1 MLRYNIKVTEDDIS
15 REKMSWD
22 EKFLSQDLSYVSGV
36 TSTSYHLEKYG
47 MIPASNSMVSSD
59 ATLRVVSENVH
70 RNGYCIIRDK
80 EYDVKKVKVNGK
92 DVNYIEVNGTFY
104 YEVDG
109 KYVIDNMLKKDG
121 DSVISGE
128 VIVDS
133 KTNSGNTVDNESKD
147 TANSGNT
154 VDNESKDTVN
164 SGNTVNIDTI
174 VWIEDGKV
182 TIDGKTYWYDEN
194 EEKITL
200 DGVYFIDNYESVTK
214 CKKDGIKFFNFNPPI
229 EVTKFKLTK
238 AFDEIGYDYSKVS
251 YCSYL
256 YFINFNGECHNIA
269 FTKNKEDGSFTFF
282 CDYNG
287 KELPLFFKVSDSY
300 IELNSANLA
309 SNGIE
314 GVYDYESLKSITSYV
329 KVSCKDGD
337 VYVEVEHDVISA
349 NDGDRVLVQLSDSY
363 TSFGI
368 GDVITFHNDDS
379 TEELKVYGDGNEFD
393 KKNEFVVYNGNKIGL
408 VKNLCDT
415 VTIGGHEYPIH
426 YVNGMYEGK
435 EKDCVIDVDGS
446 NVTMKLVSNKK
457 VKPYGYVIVEG
468 HEVATNDDS
477 YNINE
482 YNINNYDGV
491 TINGKSYKRYKS
503 ESENVNVIPTD
514 LPSKYMLEVDDV
526 VGSSI
531 LVCKAFLPTEGL
543 PKNEY
548 ITIGKE
554 TLQRVVGASSALRLT
569 SVNKIFGVR
578 EITPLLP
585 FSKKSYDYKDITSSK
600 YYYDLFD
607 SLSLYCS
614 MGYVSVKFPMTMH
627 VGDDAMQDD
636 IVENDFFEHEKSL
649 AINPIIDME
658 KDVYSPKYIDNNGK
672 YKGSETVFLPISEI
686 RVNLHFRTRDLDT
699 WKVNEGFNLVNPSG
713 NTDGWFVTDY
723 YPYSGNTKMKDKN
736 GNNIDLMEV
745 SDLVGLLNFTN
756 DDIYYQKSKVSK
768 TFLRFSYYDSI
779 DPNRQM
785 LLATSTVFMDE
796 HTLFKKF
803 IDNSR
808 KNVNTYSLVSAEKNT
823 RDLNKISVMSE
834 LKDGNSAVIEE
845 SKRLSSRFVITN
857 KYDTDTSSEGFYI
870 YMFKEYSENLHPRE
884 IFMKVEFNHAG
895 IGTTIPFIKPMRWW
909 NKGGSSK
916 IWFPKE
922 ELSLSKDRDEM
933 KKGVELEKKNAQD
946 YIPLY
951 AVYDFKN
958 KEYVYV
964 FDKRYVTVNDGVA
977 SINLF
982 ELKLRDESNDSTFL
996 NDIKSYGIDSIF

>member
-70 RNGYCIIRDK
+70 RNGYCLILSK
-80 EYDVKKVKVNGK
+80 EYDVKKVKVGEK

-104 YEVDG
+104 YEVKG
-109 KYVIDNMLKKDG
+109 KYVIDNMLKQDDDKK
-121 DSVISGE
+121 SVISGE
-128 VIVDS
+128 VIVPSGSQDS
-133 KTNSGNTVDNESKD
+133 
-147 TANSGNT
+147 
-154 VDNESKDTVN
+154 
-164 SGNTVNIDTI
+164 VNIDTI

-182 TIDGKTYWYDEN
+182 TIDGITYWYDEN
-194 EEKITL
+194 ERKITL

-214 CKKDGIKFFNFNPPI
+214 CKDIKFFNFKSTI

-269 FTKNKEDGSFTFF
+269 FTKDKDDGSFTFF

-287 KELPLFFKVSDSY
+287 KELPLFFKVSDDY

-329 KVSCKDGD
+329 KVSYKDGD

-379 TEELKVYGDGNEFD
+379 TDELKVYGNE
-393 KKNEFVVYNGNKIGL
+393 NEFVVYNGNKIGL

-415 VTIGGHEYPIH
+415 VTIENYEYPIH
-426 YVNGMYEGK
+426 YVNGRNEG
-435 EKDCVIDVDGS
+435 KDCVIDVDGS
-446 NVTMKLVSNKK
+446 NVLMQLVSKDGIMS
-457 VKPYGYVIVEG
+457 VKPYGYVIAKG
-468 HEVATNDDS
+468 HNVATNDVF

-482 YNINNYDGV
+482 YDGV
-491 TINGKSYKRYKS
+491 TINGKSYKRYKND
-503 ESENVNVIPTD
+503 SENIIPTD

-543 PKNEY
+543 TKNEY
-548 ITIGKE
+548 IAIGKE
-554 TLQRVVGASSALRLT
+554 TLQMVVGASSALRLT

-585 FSKKSYDYKDITSSK
+585 FSKKSSDYEDITSSK

-627 VGDDAMQDD
+627 VGDDAMQDN

-658 KDVYSPKYIDNNGK
+658 KDVYSPKYIDKNGK
-672 YKGSETVFLPISEI
+672 YDGSDTVFLPISEI

-699 WKVNEGFNLVNPSG
+699 WKVNEGFNLVDSSG
-713 NTDGWFVTDY
+713 KTDGWFVTDY

-834 LKDGNSAVIEE
+834 LKDGNSVVIEE
-845 SKRLSSRFVITN
+845 SNRLSSRFVITN

-895 IGTTIPFIKPMRWW
+895 IGTTIPFIKPMSWT
-909 NKGGSSK
+909 NGGSSK
-916 IWFPKE
+916 TCFPNE
-922 ELSLSKDRDEM
+922 ELSVGSAEM
-933 KKGVELEKKNAQD
+933 MKGVELEKKNAQD

-982 ELKLRDESNDSTFL
+982 ELKLRDESNDSTSL

>member
-1 MLRYNIKVTEDDIS
+1 MLRYNIKVTGDDIS

-22 EKFLSQDLSYVSGV
+22 ETFLSQDLSYVSGV
-36 TSTSYHLEKYG
+36 TSTSSHLEESG
-47 MIPASNSMVSSD
+47 MVPASNSMVSSD

-70 RNGYCIIRDK
+70 RNGYCLIKDK
-80 EYDVKKVKVNGK
+80 EYDVKKVKVGEK

-104 YEVDG
+104 YEVKG
-109 KYVIDNMLKKDG
+109 KYVIDNMLKQDG

-128 VIVDS
+128 VIVPSGSQDS
-133 KTNSGNTVDNESKD
+133 
-147 TANSGNT
+147 
-154 VDNESKDTVN
+154 
-164 SGNTVNIDTI
+164 VNIDTI

-182 TIDGKTYWYDEN
+182 TIDGITYWYDEN
-194 EEKITL
+194 EGKITL
-200 DGVYFIDNYESVTK
+200 DGVYFIDDYKSVTK
-214 CKKDGIKFFNFNPPI
+214 CSGIKFFFMPPI

-269 FTKNKEDGSFTFF
+269 FTKDKDDGSFTFF

-287 KELPLFFKVSDSY
+287 KELPLFFKVSDDY

-329 KVSCKDGD
+329 KVSCEDGD

-379 TEELKVYGDGNEFD
+379 TEELKVYGDE
-393 KKNEFVVYNGNKIGL
+393 NEFVLYNGNKIGL

-426 YVNGMYEGK
+426 YVNGRNEG
-435 EKDCVIDVDGS
+435 KDCVIDVNGS
-446 NVTMKLVSNKK
+446 NVTMKLVSDKK

-468 HEVATNDDS
+468 HNVATNDVL

-482 YNINNYDGV
+482 YDGV
-491 TINGKSYKRYKS
+491 TINGKSYKRYKND
-503 ESENVNVIPTD
+503 SENVNVIPTD

-548 ITIGKE
+548 IAIGKE

-585 FSKKSYDYKDITSSK
+585 FSKKSSAYEDITSSK
-600 YYYDLFD
+600 YYYDLFG

-627 VGDDAMQDD
+627 VGDDTIQDN

-658 KDVYSPKYIDNNGK
+658 KDVYSPKYIANDGK
-672 YKGSETVFLPISEI
+672 YDGSDTVFLPISEI

-699 WKVNEGFNLVNPSG
+699 WKVNEGFNLVDSSG

-723 YPYSGNTKMKDKN
+723 YPYKTMDKKK
-736 GNNIDLMEV
+736 LMDE

-756 DDIYYQKSKVSK
+756 DDIYYQKSKVGK

-779 DPNRQM
+779 DPNSQM

-796 HTLFKKF
+796 HALFKKF

-808 KNVNTYSLVSAEKNT
+808 KNVNTYSLVSYDNDKT
-823 RDLNKISVMSE
+823 KDLNKISVMSE
-834 LKDGNSAVIEE
+834 FKNGGSVVIDE

-895 IGTTIPFIKPMRWW
+895 IGTTLPFIKPMSWTED
-909 NKGGSSK
+909 NSSK
-916 IWFPKE
+916 TWFPNK
-922 ELSLSKDRDEM
+922 ELSVGSAEM
-933 KKGVELEKKNAQD
+933 MKGVELEKKNAQD

-982 ELKLRDESNDSTFL
+982 ELKLRDESNDSTSL

>member
-70 RNGYCIIRDK
+70 RNGYCLILGK
-80 EYDVKKVKVNGK
+80 EYDVKKVKVGEK

-104 YEVDG
+104 YEVKG
-109 KYVIDNMLKKDG
+109 KYVIDNMLKQDG

-128 VIVDS
+128 VIVPSGSQDS
-133 KTNSGNTVDNESKD
+133 
-147 TANSGNT
+147 
-154 VDNESKDTVN
+154 
-164 SGNTVNIDTI
+164 VNIDTI

-182 TIDGKTYWYDEN
+182 TIDGITYWYDKN
-194 EEKITL
+194 EGKITL
-200 DGVYFIDNYESVTK
+200 DGVYFIDDYKSVTK
-214 CKKDGIKFFNFNPPI
+214 CKDIKFFNFKSTI

-238 AFDEIGYDYSKVS
+238 DFDEIGYDYSKVS

-269 FTKNKEDGSFTFF
+269 FTKDKDDGSFTFF

-287 KELPLFFKVSDSY
+287 KELPLFFKVSDDY

-314 GVYDYESLKSITSYV
+314 WVYDYESLKSITSYV
-329 KVSCKDGD
+329 KVSCEDGD

-379 TEELKVYGDGNEFD
+379 TEELKVYGDE
-393 KKNEFVVYNGNKIGL
+393 NEFVVYNGNKIGL

-415 VTIGGHEYPIH
+415 VTIENYEYPIH
-426 YVNGMYEGK
+426 YVNGRNEG
-435 EKDCVIDVDGS
+435 KDCVIDVDGS
-446 NVTMKLVSNKK
+446 NVLMQLVSKDGK
-457 VKPYGYVIVEG
+457 MSVKPYGYVIAKG
-468 HEVATNDDS
+468 HNVATNDVF

-482 YNINNYDGV
+482 YDGV
-491 TINGKSYKRYKS
+491 TINGKSYKRYKND
-503 ESENVNVIPTD
+503 SENIIPTD

-543 PKNEY
+543 TKNEY
-548 ITIGKE
+548 IAIGKE
-554 TLQRVVGASSALRLT
+554 TLQMVVGASSALRLT
-569 SVNKIFGVR
+569 SINKIFGVM

-585 FSKKSYDYKDITSSK
+585 FSKKSSDYEDITSSK

-627 VGDDAMQDD
+627 VGDDTIQDN
-636 IVENDFFEHEKSL
+636 IVENDFFEHEKRL

-658 KDVYSPKYIDNNGK
+658 KDVYSPKYIDKNGK
-672 YKGSETVFLPISEI
+672 YNGSDTVFLPISEI

-699 WKVNEGFNLVNPSG
+699 WKVNEGFNLVDSNG
-713 NTDGWFVTDY
+713 KTDGWFVTDY

-756 DDIYYQKSKVSK
+756 DDIYYQKSKVGK

-834 LKDGNSAVIEE
+834 LKDGNSVVIEE
-845 SKRLSSRFVITN
+845 SNRLSSRFVITN

-895 IGTTIPFIKPMRWW
+895 IGTTIPFIKPMSWS
-909 NKGGSSK
+909 GSSK
-916 IWFPKE
+916 TWFPDK
-922 ELSLSKDRDEM
+922 ELSLSDKEEM
-933 KKGVELEKKNAQD
+933 KQGVELEKKNAQD

>member
-70 RNGYCIIRDK
+70 RNGYCLIKDK
-80 EYDVKKVKVNGK
+80 EYDVKKVKVGEK
-92 DVNYIEVNGTFY
+92 DVNYIEANGTFY
-104 YEVDG
+104 YEVKG
-109 KYVIDNMLKKDG
+109 KYVIDNMLKQDG

-128 VIVDS
+128 VIVPSGSQDS
-133 KTNSGNTVDNESKD
+133 
-147 TANSGNT
+147 
-154 VDNESKDTVN
+154 
-164 SGNTVNIDTI
+164 VNIDTI

-182 TIDGKTYWYDEN
+182 TIDGITYWYDKN
-194 EEKITL
+194 EGKITL

-214 CKKDGIKFFNFNPPI
+214 CKDIKFFNFKSTI

-269 FTKNKEDGSFTFF
+269 FTKDKDDGSFTFF

-329 KVSCKDGD
+329 KVSCEDGD

-379 TEELKVYGDGNEFD
+379 TEELKVYGDE
-393 KKNEFVVYNGNKIGL
+393 NEFVVYNGNKIAL

-426 YVNGMYEGK
+426 YVNGRNEG
-435 EKDCVIDVDGS
+435 KDCVIDVNGS
-446 NVTMKLVSNKK
+446 NVTMKLVSDKK

-468 HEVATNDDS
+468 HNVATNDVL

-482 YNINNYDGV
+482 YDGV
-491 TINGKSYKRYKS
+491 TINGKSYKRYKND
-503 ESENVNVIPTD
+503 SENVNVIPTD

-585 FSKKSYDYKDITSSK
+585 FSKKSSDYEDITSSK
-600 YYYDLFD
+600 YYYDLFG

-658 KDVYSPKYIDNNGK
+658 KDVYSPKYIDKNGK
-672 YKGSETVFLPISEI
+672 YDGSDTVFLPISEI

-699 WKVNEGFNLVNPSG
+699 WKVNEGFNLVDSSG

-723 YPYSGNTKMKDKN
+723 YPYKGNTKMKDKN

-756 DDIYYQKSKVSK
+756 DDIYYQKSKVGK

-808 KNVNTYSLVSAEKNT
+808 KNVNTYSLVSAEKKT
-823 RDLNKISVMSE
+823 IDLNKISVMSE

-895 IGTTIPFIKPMRWW
+895 IGTTIPFIKPMSWT
-909 NKGGSSK
+909 KGGSSK
-916 IWFPKE
+916 ACFPDK
-922 ELSLSKDRDEM
+922 ELSLLNDNDRKEM
-933 KKGVELEKKNAQD
+933 MKGIELEKKNAQD

-982 ELKLRDESNDSTFL
+982 ELKLRDESNDSTSL

>member
-59 ATLRVVSENVH
+59 ATLSVASENVH
-70 RNGYCIIRDK
+70 RNGYCLILGK
-80 EYDVKKVKVNGK
+80 EYDVKKVKVGEK

-104 YEVDG
+104 YEVKG
-109 KYVIDNMLKKDG
+109 KYVIDEMLKQDG
-121 DSVISGE
+121 ESVISGE

-133 KTNSGNTVDNESKD
+133 KNQDS
-147 TANSGNT
+147 
-154 VDNESKDTVN
+154 
-164 SGNTVNIDTI
+164 VNIDTI

-194 EEKITL
+194 VGKITL
-200 DGVYFIDNYESVTK
+200 DGVYFIDDYKSVTK
-214 CKKDGIKFFNFNPPI
+214 CKDIKFFNFKSTI

-269 FTKNKEDGSFTFF
+269 FTKDKDDGSFTFF

-314 GVYDYESLKSITSYV
+314 LVYDYESLKSITSYV
-329 KVSCKDGD
+329 KVSCEDGD

-379 TEELKVYGDGNEFD
+379 TEELKVYGDE
-393 KKNEFVVYNGNKIGL
+393 NEFVVYNGNKIAL

-426 YVNGMYEGK
+426 YVNGRNEG
-435 EKDCVIDVDGS
+435 KDCVIDVDGS
-446 NVTMKLVSNKK
+446 NVTMKLVSDKK

-468 HEVATNDDS
+468 HNVATNDVL

-482 YNINNYDGV
+482 YDGV
-491 TINGKSYKRYKS
+491 TINGKSYKRYKN

-548 ITIGKE
+548 ISISKE

-585 FSKKSYDYKDITSSK
+585 FSKKSSDYEDITSSK
-600 YYYDLFD
+600 YYYDLFG

-658 KDVYSPKYIDNNGK
+658 KDVYSPKYIDKNGK
-672 YKGSETVFLPISEI
+672 YDGSDTVFLPISEI

-699 WKVNEGFNLVNPSG
+699 WKVNEGFNLVDSSG

-723 YPYSGNTKMKDKN
+723 YPYKGNTKMKDKN

-756 DDIYYQKSKVSK
+756 DDIYYQKSKVGK

-895 IGTTIPFIKPMRWW
+895 IGTTLPFIKPMSWTED
-909 NKGGSSK
+909 NSSK
-916 IWFPKE
+916 TWFPNK
-922 ELSLSKDRDEM
+922 ELSLLNDNDRKEM
-933 KKGVELEKKNAQD
+933 MKGVELEKKNAQD

-982 ELKLRDESNDSTFL
+982 ELKLRDESNDSTSL

>member
-1 MLRYNIKVTEDDIS
+1 MLRYNIKVTGDDIS

-70 RNGYCIIRDK
+70 RNGYCLILGK
-80 EYDVKKVKVNGK
+80 EYDVKKVKVGEK

-104 YEVDG
+104 YEVKG
-109 KYVIDNMLKKDG
+109 KYVIDEMLKQDG
-121 DSVISGE
+121 ESVISGE
-128 VIVDS
+128 VIVPSGSQDS
-133 KTNSGNTVDNESKD
+133 
-147 TANSGNT
+147 
-154 VDNESKDTVN
+154 
-164 SGNTVNIDTI
+164 VNIDTI

-214 CKKDGIKFFNFNPPI
+214 CKDIKFFNFKSTI

-269 FTKNKEDGSFTFF
+269 FTKDKDDGSFTFF

-287 KELPLFFKVSDSY
+287 KELPLFFKVSDDY

-314 GVYDYESLKSITSYV
+314 WVYDYESLKSITSYV
-329 KVSCKDGD
+329 KVSCEDGD

-379 TEELKVYGDGNEFD
+379 TEELKVYGDE
-393 KKNEFVVYNGNKIGL
+393 NEFVLYNGNKIAL

-426 YVNGMYEGK
+426 YVNGRNEG
-435 EKDCVIDVDGS
+435 KDCVIDVNGS
-446 NVTMKLVSNKK
+446 NVTMKLVSDKK

-468 HEVATNDDS
+468 HNVATNDVLYS
-477 YNINE
+477 INE
-482 YNINNYDGV
+482 YDGV
-491 TINGKSYKRYKS
+491 TVNGKSYKRYENDS
-503 ESENVNVIPTD
+503 ENVIPTD

-543 PKNEY
+543 TKNEY
-548 ITIGKE
+548 IAIGKE

-585 FSKKSYDYKDITSSK
+585 FSKKSSDYEDITSSK
-600 YYYDLFD
+600 YYYDLFG

-636 IVENDFFEHEKSL
+636 IVENDFFEHEKRL

-658 KDVYSPKYIDNNGK
+658 KDVYSPKYIANDGK
-672 YKGSETVFLPISEI
+672 YDGSDTVFLPISEI

-699 WKVNEGFNLVNPSG
+699 WKVNEGFNLVDSSG

-723 YPYSGNTKMKDKN
+723 YPYKTMDKKK
-736 GNNIDLMEV
+736 LMDE

-756 DDIYYQKSKVSK
+756 DDIYYQKSKVGK

-808 KNVNTYSLVSAEKNT
+808 KNVNTYSLVSAEKKT
-823 RDLNKISVMSE
+823 IDLNKISVMSE

-895 IGTTIPFIKPMRWW
+895 IGTTLPFIKPMSWMED
-909 NKGGSSK
+909 NSSK
-916 IWFPKE
+916 TWFPNK
-922 ELSLSKDRDEM
+922 ELSVGSAEM
-933 KKGVELEKKNAQD
+933 MKGVELEKKNAQD

-982 ELKLRDESNDSTFL
+982 ELKLRDESNDSTSL

>member
-70 RNGYCIIRDK
+70 RNGYCIIKDK

-92 DVNYIEVNGTFY
+92 DVSYIEVNGTFY
-104 YEVDG
+104 YEVKG
-109 KYVIDNMLKKDG
+109 KYVIDNMLKQDG
-121 DSVISGE
+121 ESVISGE
-128 VIVDS
+128 VIVPSENQDS
-133 KTNSGNTVDNESKD
+133 
-147 TANSGNT
+147 
-154 VDNESKDTVN
+154 
-164 SGNTVNIDTI
+164 VNIDTI
-174 VWIEDGKV
+174 VWIEDEKV
-182 TIDGKTYWYDEN
+182 TIDGITYWYDEN
-194 EEKITL
+194 EGKITL

-214 CKKDGIKFFNFNPPI
+214 CKDIKFFNFKSTI

-269 FTKNKEDGSFTFF
+269 FTKDKDDGSFTFF

-287 KELPLFFKVSDSY
+287 KELPLFFKVSDDY

-314 GVYDYESLKSITSYV
+314 WVYDYESLKSITSYV
-329 KVSCKDGD
+329 KVSCEDGD

-379 TEELKVYGDGNEFD
+379 TEELKVYGDE
-393 KKNEFVVYNGNKIGL
+393 NEFVVYNGNKIGL

-415 VTIGGHEYPIH
+415 VTIENYEYPIH
-426 YVNGMYEGK
+426 YVNGRNEG
-435 EKDCVIDVDGS
+435 KDCVIDVDGS
-446 NVTMKLVSNKK
+446 NVLMQLVSKDGK
-457 VKPYGYVIVEG
+457 MSVKPYGYVIAKG
-468 HEVATNDDS
+468 HNVATNDVF

-482 YNINNYDGV
+482 YDGV
-491 TINGKSYKRYKS
+491 TINGKSYKRYKND
-503 ESENVNVIPTD
+503 SENIIPTD

-543 PKNEY
+543 TKNEY
-548 ITIGKE
+548 IAIGKE
-554 TLQRVVGASSALRLT
+554 TLQRVVGASSTLRLT

-585 FSKKSYDYKDITSSK
+585 FSKKSSAYEDITSSK

-658 KDVYSPKYIDNNGK
+658 KDVYSPKYIDKNGK
-672 YKGSETVFLPISEI
+672 YDGSDTVFLPISEI

-699 WKVNEGFNLVNPSG
+699 WKVNEGFNLVDSSG
-713 NTDGWFVTDY
+713 KTDGWFVTDY
-723 YPYSGNTKMKDKN
+723 YPYKGNTKMKDKN

-756 DDIYYQKSKVSK
+756 DDIYYQKSKVGK

-808 KNVNTYSLVSAEKNT
+808 KNVNTYSLVSAEEKT

-834 LKDGNSAVIEE
+834 LKDGNSTVIEE

-895 IGTTIPFIKPMRWW
+895 IGTTLPFIKPMSWTED
-909 NKGGSSK
+909 NSSK
-916 IWFPKE
+916 TWFPNK
-922 ELSLSKDRDEM
+922 ELSVGSTEM
-933 KKGVELEKKNAQD
+933 KNGVELEKKNAQD

-982 ELKLRDESNDSTFL
+982 ELKLRDESNDSTSL

>member
-70 RNGYCIIRDK
+70 RNGYCLILGK
-80 EYDVKKVKVNGK
+80 EYDVKKVKVGEK

-104 YEVDG
+104 YEVKG
-109 KYVIDNMLKKDG
+109 KYVIDNMLKQDDDKK
-121 DSVISGE
+121 SVISGE
-128 VIVDS
+128 VIVH
-133 KTNSGNTVDNESKD
+133 SGSKD
-147 TANSGNT
+147 S
-154 VDNESKDTVN
+154 
-164 SGNTVNIDTI
+164 VNIDTI

-182 TIDGKTYWYDEN
+182 TIDGITYWYDEN

-214 CKKDGIKFFNFNPPI
+214 CKDIKFFNFKSTI

-256 YFINFNGECHNIA
+256 YFINFNGECHNIT

-314 GVYDYESLKSITSYV
+314 WVYDYDSLKSITSYV
-329 KVSCKDGD
+329 KVSCENGD

-379 TEELKVYGDGNEFD
+379 TEELKVYGDE
-393 KKNEFVVYNGNKIGL
+393 NEFVVYNGNKIGL

-415 VTIGGHEYPIH
+415 VTIENYEYPIH
-426 YVNGMYEGK
+426 YVNGRNEG
-435 EKDCVIDVDGS
+435 KDCVIDVDGS
-446 NVTMKLVSNKK
+446 NVLMQLVSKDGK
-457 VKPYGYVIVEG
+457 MSVKPYGYVIAKG
-468 HEVATNDDS
+468 HNVATNDVF

-482 YNINNYDGV
+482 YDGV
-491 TINGKSYKRYKS
+491 TINGKSYKRYKND
-503 ESENVNVIPTD
+503 SENIIPTD

-543 PKNEY
+543 TKNEY
-548 ITIGKE
+548 IAIGKE
-554 TLQRVVGASSALRLT
+554 TLQMVVGASSALRLT

-585 FSKKSYDYKDITSSK
+585 FSKKSSDYEDITSSK

-627 VGDDAMQDD
+627 VGDDAMQDN
-636 IVENDFFEHEKSL
+636 IVENDFFEHEKRL

-658 KDVYSPKYIDNNGK
+658 KDVYSPKYIDKNGK
-672 YKGSETVFLPISEI
+672 YDGSDTVFLPISEI

-699 WKVNEGFNLVNPSG
+699 WKVNEGFNLVDSSG
-713 NTDGWFVTDY
+713 KTDGWFVTDY

-834 LKDGNSAVIEE
+834 LKDGNSVVIEE
-845 SKRLSSRFVITN
+845 SNRLSSRFVITN

-895 IGTTIPFIKPMRWW
+895 IGTTIPFIKPMSWT
-909 NKGGSSK
+909 NGGSSK

-922 ELSLSKDRDEM
+922 GLSLSKDKEEM
-933 KKGVELEKKNAQD
+933 KNGIELEKKNAQD

-982 ELKLRDESNDSTFL
+982 ELKLRDESNDSTSL

>member
-70 RNGYCIIRDK
+70 RNGYCLILGK

-92 DVNYIEVNGTFY
+92 DVSYIEVNGTFY
-104 YEVDG
+104 YEVEG
-109 KYVIDNMLKKDG
+109 KYVIDEMLKQDG

-128 VIVDS
+128 VIVPSGSQDS
-133 KTNSGNTVDNESKD
+133 
-147 TANSGNT
+147 
-154 VDNESKDTVN
+154 
-164 SGNTVNIDTI
+164 VNIDTI

-182 TIDGKTYWYDEN
+182 TIDGITYWYDEN
-194 EEKITL
+194 VGKITL
-200 DGVYFIDNYESVTK
+200 DGVYFIDKYESVTK
-214 CKKDGIKFFNFNPPI
+214 CSGIKFFFMPPI

-269 FTKNKEDGSFTFF
+269 FTKDKDDGSFTFF

-287 KELPLFFKVSDSY
+287 KELPLFFKVSDDY

-329 KVSCKDGD
+329 KVSCEDGD

-379 TEELKVYGDGNEFD
+379 TEELKVYGDE
-393 KKNEFVVYNGNKIGL
+393 NEFVVYNGNKIAL

-426 YVNGMYEGK
+426 YVNGRNEG
-435 EKDCVIDVDGS
+435 KDCVIDVDGS
-446 NVTMKLVSNKK
+446 NVIMKLVSDKK

-468 HEVATNDDS
+468 HNVATNDVL
-477 YNINE
+477 

-503 ESENVNVIPTD
+503 DSENVNVIPTD

-548 ITIGKE
+548 ISISKE

-585 FSKKSYDYKDITSSK
+585 FSKKSSAYEDITSSK

-658 KDVYSPKYIDNNGK
+658 KDVYSPKYIDKNGK
-672 YKGSETVFLPISEI
+672 YDGSDTVFLPISEI

-699 WKVNEGFNLVNPSG
+699 WKVNEGFNLVDSSG
-713 NTDGWFVTDY
+713 KTDGWFVTDY
-723 YPYSGNTKMKDKN
+723 YPYKGNTKMKDKN

-756 DDIYYQKSKVSK
+756 DDIYYQKSKVGK

-808 KNVNTYSLVSAEKNT
+808 KNVNTYSLVSAEKKT
-823 RDLNKISVMSE
+823 IDLNKISVMSE

-895 IGTTIPFIKPMRWW
+895 IGTTIPFIKPMSWTED
-909 NKGGSSK
+909 NSSK
-916 IWFPKE
+916 TWFPNK
-922 ELSLSKDRDEM
+922 ELSVGSTEM
-933 KKGVELEKKNAQD
+933 MKGVELEKKNAQD

-982 ELKLRDESNDSTFL
+982 ELKLRDESNDSTSL

>member
-70 RNGYCIIRDK
+70 RNGYCLILGK
-80 EYDVKKVKVNGK
+80 EYDVKKVKVGEK

-104 YEVDG
+104 YEVKG
-109 KYVIDNMLKKDG
+109 KYVIDNMLKQDDDKK
-121 DSVISGE
+121 SVISGE
-128 VIVDS
+128 VIVH
-133 KTNSGNTVDNESKD
+133 SGSKD
-147 TANSGNT
+147 S
-154 VDNESKDTVN
+154 
-164 SGNTVNIDTI
+164 VNIDTI

-182 TIDGKTYWYDEN
+182 TIDGITYWYDEN

-214 CKKDGIKFFNFNPPI
+214 CKDIKFFNFKSTI

-269 FTKNKEDGSFTFF
+269 FTKDKDDGSFTFF

-287 KELPLFFKVSDSY
+287 KELPLFFKVSDDY

-314 GVYDYESLKSITSYV
+314 WVYDYESLKSITPYV
-329 KVSCKDGD
+329 KVSCEDGD

-379 TEELKVYGDGNEFD
+379 TEELKVYGDE
-393 KKNEFVVYNGNKIGL
+393 NEFVVYNGNKIGL

-415 VTIGGHEYPIH
+415 VTIENYEYPIH
-426 YVNGMYEGK
+426 YVNGRNEG
-435 EKDCVIDVDGS
+435 KDCVIDVDGS
-446 NVTMKLVSNKK
+446 NVLMQLVSKDGK
-457 VKPYGYVIVEG
+457 ISVKPYGYVIAKG
-468 HEVATNDDS
+468 HNVATNDVF

-482 YNINNYDGV
+482 YDGV
-491 TINGKSYKRYKS
+491 TINGKSYKRYKND
-503 ESENVNVIPTD
+503 SENIIPTD

-543 PKNEY
+543 TKNEY
-548 ITIGKE
+548 IAIGKE
-554 TLQRVVGASSALRLT
+554 TLQMVVGASSALRLT

-585 FSKKSYDYKDITSSK
+585 FSKKSYDYEDITSSK

-627 VGDDAMQDD
+627 VGDDAIQDN
-636 IVENDFFEHEKSL
+636 IVENDFFEHEKRL

-658 KDVYSPKYIDNNGK
+658 KDVYSPKYIDKNGK
-672 YKGSETVFLPISEI
+672 YNGSDTVFLPISEI

-699 WKVNEGFNLVNPSG
+699 WKVNEGFNLVDSSG
-713 NTDGWFVTDY
+713 KTDGWFVTDY

-834 LKDGNSAVIEE
+834 LKDGNSVVIEE
-845 SKRLSSRFVITN
+845 SNRLSSRFVITN

-895 IGTTIPFIKPMRWW
+895 IGTTIPFIKPMSWA
-909 NKGGSSK
+909 KGGSSN

-922 ELSLSKDRDEM
+922 ELSVGSTEM
-933 KKGVELEKKNAQD
+933 KNGVELEKKNAQD

-982 ELKLRDESNDSTFL
+982 ELKLRDESNDSTSL

>member
-1 MLRYNIKVTEDDIS
+1 
-15 REKMSWD
+15 
-22 EKFLSQDLSYVSGV
+22 
-36 TSTSYHLEKYG
+36 

-70 RNGYCIIRDK
+70 RNGYCLIQGK
-80 EYDVKKVKVNGK
+80 EYDVKKVKVGEK

-104 YEVDG
+104 YEVKG
-109 KYVIDNMLKKDG
+109 KYVIDNMLKQDDDG
-121 DSVISGE
+121 ESVISGE
-128 VIVDS
+128 VIVP
-133 KTNSGNTVDNESKD
+133 SGSQ
-147 TANSGNT
+147 GF
-154 VDNESKDTVN
+154 
-164 SGNTVNIDTI
+164 VNIDTI

-182 TIDGKTYWYDEN
+182 TIDGITYWYDKN
-194 EEKITL
+194 EGKITL
-200 DGVYFIDNYESVTK
+200 DGVYFIDDYQSVTK
-214 CKKDGIKFFNFNPPI
+214 CKDGKDGIEFFNFKSD
-229 EVTKFKLTK
+229 VTKFKLTK

-300 IELNSANLA
+300 IELNNANLA

-314 GVYDYESLKSITSYV
+314 GVYDYDSLKSITSYV
-329 KVSCKDGD
+329 KVSCEDED

-379 TEELKVYGDGNEFD
+379 TEELKVYSDG
-393 KKNEFVVYNGNKIGL
+393 NEFVVYNGNKIGL

-415 VTIGGHEYPIH
+415 VTIENYEYPIH
-426 YVNGMYEGK
+426 YVNGRNEG
-435 EKDCVIDVDGS
+435 KDCVIDVDGS
-446 NVTMKLVSNKK
+446 NVLMQLVSKDGK
-457 VKPYGYVIVEG
+457 MSVKPYGYVIAKG
-468 HEVATNDDS
+468 HNVATKDVF

-482 YNINNYDGV
+482 YDGV
-491 TINGKSYKRYKS
+491 TINGKSYKRYES
-503 ESENVNVIPTD
+503 DSENIIPTD

-543 PKNEY
+543 TKNEY
-548 ITIGKE
+548 IAIGKE

-585 FSKKSYDYKDITSSK
+585 FSKKSSDYEDITSSK

-658 KDVYSPKYIDNNGK
+658 KDVYSPKYIDKNGK
-672 YKGSETVFLPISEI
+672 YDGSDTVFLPISEI

-699 WKVNEGFNLVNPSG
+699 WKVNEGFNLVDSSG
-713 NTDGWFVTDY
+713 KTDGWFVTDY

-736 GNNIDLMEV
+736 GNDIDLMEV

-808 KNVNTYSLVSAEKNT
+808 KNVNTYSLVSAEENT

-895 IGTTIPFIKPMRWW
+895 IGTTIPFIKPMSWA
-909 NKGGSSK
+909 KGGSSN
-916 IWFPKE
+916 IWFPDK
-922 ELSLSKDRDEM
+922 ELSLLNDKEEM
-933 KKGVELEKKNAQD
+933 KNGIELEKKNAQD

-982 ELKLRDESNDSTFL
+982 ELKLRDESNDSTSL

>member
-70 RNGYCIIRDK
+70 RNGYCLILGK
-80 EYDVKKVKVNGK
+80 EYDVKKVKVGEK
-92 DVNYIEVNGTFY
+92 DINYIEVNGTFY
-104 YEVDG
+104 YEVEG
-109 KYVIDNMLKKDG
+109 KYVIDNMLKQDDDKK
-121 DSVISGE
+121 SVISGE
-128 VIVDS
+128 VIVPSGSQDS
-133 KTNSGNTVDNESKD
+133 
-147 TANSGNT
+147 
-154 VDNESKDTVN
+154 
-164 SGNTVNIDTI
+164 VNIDTI

-200 DGVYFIDNYESVTK
+200 DGVYFIDDYKSVTK
-214 CKKDGIKFFNFNPPI
+214 CSGIKFFFMPPI

-314 GVYDYESLKSITSYV
+314 WVYDYESLKSITSYV
-329 KVSCKDGD
+329 KVSCEDGD

-379 TEELKVYGDGNEFD
+379 TEELKVYGDE
-393 KKNEFVVYNGNKIGL
+393 NEFVVYNGNKIGL

-415 VTIGGHEYPIH
+415 VTIENYEYPIH
-426 YVNGMYEGK
+426 YVNGRAVG
-435 EKDCVIDVDGS
+435 KDCVIDVDGS
-446 NVTMKLVSNKK
+446 NVLMQLVSKDGK
-457 VKPYGYVIVEG
+457 MSVKPYGYVIAKG
-468 HEVATNDDS
+468 HNVATNDVF
-477 YNINE
+477 

-491 TINGKSYKRYKS
+491 TINGKSYKRYEN

-548 ITIGKE
+548 ISISKE

-585 FSKKSYDYKDITSSK
+585 FSKKSSAYEDITSSK

-658 KDVYSPKYIDNNGK
+658 KDVYSPKYIDKNGK
-672 YKGSETVFLPISEI
+672 YEGSDTVFLPISEI

-699 WKVNEGFNLVNPSG
+699 WKVNDGFNLVDSSG
-713 NTDGWFVTDY
+713 KTDGWFVTDY

-834 LKDGNSAVIEE
+834 LKDGNSVVIDE

-895 IGTTIPFIKPMRWW
+895 IGTTLPFIKPMSWTED
-909 NKGGSSK
+909 NSSK
-916 IWFPKE
+916 TWFPNK
-922 ELSLSKDRDEM
+922 ELSVGSTEM
-933 KKGVELEKKNAQD
+933 MKGVELEKKNAQD

-982 ELKLRDESNDSTFL
+982 ELKLRDESNDSTSL

>member
-70 RNGYCIIRDK
+70 RNGYCLILGK
-80 EYDVKKVKVNGK
+80 EYDVKKVKVGEK
-92 DVNYIEVNGTFY
+92 DINYIEVNGTFY
-104 YEVDG
+104 YEVEG
-109 KYVIDNMLKKDG
+109 KYVIDEMLKQDG
-121 DSVISGE
+121 ESVISGE
-128 VIVDS
+128 VIVPSGSQDS
-133 KTNSGNTVDNESKD
+133 
-147 TANSGNT
+147 
-154 VDNESKDTVN
+154 
-164 SGNTVNIDTI
+164 VNIDTI

-182 TIDGKTYWYDEN
+182 TIDGITYWYDEN

-214 CKKDGIKFFNFNPPI
+214 CKDIKFFNFKSTI

-269 FTKNKEDGSFTFF
+269 FTKDKDDGSFTFF

-287 KELPLFFKVSDSY
+287 KELPLFFKVSDDY

-314 GVYDYESLKSITSYV
+314 WVYDYESLKSITSYV
-329 KVSCKDGD
+329 KVSCEDGD

-379 TEELKVYGDGNEFD
+379 TEELKVYGDE
-393 KKNEFVVYNGNKIGL
+393 NEFVVYNGNKIGL

-415 VTIGGHEYPIH
+415 VTIENYEYTIH
-426 YVNGMYEGK
+426 YVNGRNEG
-435 EKDCVIDVDGS
+435 KDCVIDVDGS
-446 NVTMKLVSNKK
+446 NVLMQLVSKDGK
-457 VKPYGYVIVEG
+457 MSVKPYGYVIAKG
-468 HEVATNDDS
+468 HNVATNDVF

-482 YNINNYDGV
+482 YDGV
-491 TINGKSYKRYKS
+491 TINGKSYKRYKND
-503 ESENVNVIPTD
+503 SENIIPTD

-543 PKNEY
+543 TKNEY
-548 ITIGKE
+548 IAIGKE
-554 TLQRVVGASSALRLT
+554 TLQRVVGASSTLRLT

-585 FSKKSYDYKDITSSK
+585 FSKKSSAYEDITSSK

-658 KDVYSPKYIDNNGK
+658 KDVYSPKYIDKNGK
-672 YKGSETVFLPISEI
+672 YNGSDTVFLPISEI

-699 WKVNEGFNLVNPSG
+699 WKVNEGFNLVDSSG
-713 NTDGWFVTDY
+713 KTDGWFVTDY
-723 YPYSGNTKMKDKN
+723 YPYKGNTKMKDKN

-756 DDIYYQKSKVSK
+756 DDIYYQKSKVGK

-808 KNVNTYSLVSAEKNT
+808 KNVNTYSLVSAEEKS

-834 LKDGNSAVIEE
+834 LKDGNSTVIEE

-895 IGTTIPFIKPMRWW
+895 IGTTLPFIKPMSWTED
-909 NKGGSSK
+909 NSSK
-916 IWFPKE
+916 TWFPNK
-922 ELSLSKDRDEM
+922 ELSVGSTEM
-933 KKGVELEKKNAQD
+933 MKGVELEKKNAQD

-982 ELKLRDESNDSTFL
+982 ELKLRDESNDSTSL

>member
-70 RNGYCIIRDK
+70 RNGYCLILGK
-80 EYDVKKVKVNGK
+80 EYDVKKVKVGEK

-104 YEVDG
+104 YEVKG
-109 KYVIDNMLKKDG
+109 KYVIDNMLKQDDDKK
-121 DSVISGE
+121 SVISGE
-128 VIVDS
+128 VIVH
-133 KTNSGNTVDNESKD
+133 SGSKD
-147 TANSGNT
+147 S
-154 VDNESKDTVN
+154 
-164 SGNTVNIDTI
+164 VNIDTI

-200 DGVYFIDNYESVTK
+200 DGVYFIDNDNYESVTK
-214 CKKDGIKFFNFNPPI
+214 CSGITFVNFPI
-229 EVTKFKLTK
+229 DVTKFKLTK

-269 FTKNKEDGSFTFF
+269 FTKDKDDGSFTFF

-287 KELPLFFKVSDSY
+287 KELPLFFKVSDDY

-314 GVYDYESLKSITSYV
+314 WVYDYESLKSITSYV
-329 KVSCKDGD
+329 KVSCEDGD

-379 TEELKVYGDGNEFD
+379 TEELKVYGDE
-393 KKNEFVVYNGNKIGL
+393 NEFVVYNGNKIAL

-426 YVNGMYEGK
+426 YVNGMYEGE

-446 NVTMKLVSNKK
+446 NVTMKLVSDKK

-491 TINGKSYKRYKS
+491 TINGKSYKRYKNDS
-503 ESENVNVIPTD
+503 ENVIPTD

-585 FSKKSYDYKDITSSK
+585 FSKKSSDYEDITSSK

-627 VGDDAMQDD
+627 VGDDAMQDN
-636 IVENDFFEHEKSL
+636 IVENDFFEHEKRL

-658 KDVYSPKYIDNNGK
+658 KDVYSPKYIDKNGK
-672 YKGSETVFLPISEI
+672 YDGSDTVFLPISEI

-699 WKVNEGFNLVNPSG
+699 WKVNEGFNLVDSSG

-723 YPYSGNTKMKDKN
+723 YPYKGNTKMKDKN

-808 KNVNTYSLVSAEKNT
+808 KNVNTYSLVSAEEKT

-895 IGTTIPFIKPMRWW
+895 IGTTIPFIKPMSWTED
-909 NKGGSSK
+909 NSSK
-916 IWFPKE
+916 TWFPNK
-922 ELSLSKDRDEM
+922 ELSVGSTEM
-933 KKGVELEKKNAQD
+933 MKGVELEKKNAQD

-982 ELKLRDESNDSTFL
+982 ELKLRDESNDSTSL

>member
-1 MLRYNIKVTEDDIS
+1 MLRYNIKVTGDDIS

-104 YEVDG
+104 YEVKG
-109 KYVIDNMLKKDG
+109 KYVIDNMLKQDDDKK
-121 DSVISGE
+121 SVISGE
-128 VIVDS
+128 VIVPSGSQDS
-133 KTNSGNTVDNESKD
+133 
-147 TANSGNT
+147 
-154 VDNESKDTVN
+154 
-164 SGNTVNIDTI
+164 VNIDTI

-194 EEKITL
+194 VGKITL
-200 DGVYFIDNYESVTK
+200 DGVYFIDDYKSVTK
-214 CKKDGIKFFNFNPPI
+214 CKDIKFFNFKSTI

-269 FTKNKEDGSFTFF
+269 FTKDKDDGSFTFF

-287 KELPLFFKVSDSY
+287 KELPLFFKVSDDY

-329 KVSCKDGD
+329 KVSCEDGD

-379 TEELKVYGDGNEFD
+379 TEELKVYGDEN
-393 KKNEFVVYNGNKIGL
+393 KFVVYNGNKIGL

-415 VTIGGHEYPIH
+415 VTIENYEYPIH
-426 YVNGMYEGK
+426 YVNGRAVG
-435 EKDCVIDVDGS
+435 KDCVIDVDGS
-446 NVTMKLVSNKK
+446 NVLMQLVSKDEK
-457 VKPYGYVIVEG
+457 MSVKPYGYVIAKG
-468 HEVATNDDS
+468 HNVATNDVL

-482 YNINNYDGV
+482 YDGV
-491 TINGKSYKRYKS
+491 TINGKSYKRYKND
-503 ESENVNVIPTD
+503 SENVNVIPTD

-585 FSKKSYDYKDITSSK
+585 FSKKSSAYEDITSSK
-600 YYYDLFD
+600 YYYDLFS

-627 VGDDAMQDD
+627 VGDDAMQDN

-658 KDVYSPKYIDNNGK
+658 KDVYSPKYIDKNGK
-672 YKGSETVFLPISEI
+672 YNGSDTVFLPISEI

-699 WKVNEGFNLVNPSG
+699 WKVNEGFNLVDSSG
-713 NTDGWFVTDY
+713 KTDGWFVTDY
-723 YPYSGNTKMKDKN
+723 YPYKGNTKMKDKN

-756 DDIYYQKSKVSK
+756 DDIYYQKSKVGK

-796 HTLFKKF
+796 HALFKKF

-834 LKDGNSAVIEE
+834 LKDGNSVVIEE
-845 SKRLSSRFVITN
+845 SNRLSSRFVITN

-895 IGTTIPFIKPMRWW
+895 IGTTIPFIKPMSWTED
-909 NKGGSSK
+909 NSSK
-916 IWFPKE
+916 TWFPNK
-922 ELSLSKDRDEM
+922 ELSVGSDEM
-933 KKGVELEKKNAQD
+933 MKGVELEKKNAQD

-982 ELKLRDESNDSTFL
+982 ELKLRDESNDSTSL

>member
-1 MLRYNIKVTEDDIS
+1 MLRYNVKVTEDDIS

-70 RNGYCIIRDK
+70 RNGYCLILGK

-104 YEVDG
+104 YEVKG
-109 KYVIDNMLKKDG
+109 KYVIDEMLKQDG
-121 DSVISGE
+121 ESVISGE
-128 VIVDS
+128 VIVPSESQDS
-133 KTNSGNTVDNESKD
+133 
-147 TANSGNT
+147 
-154 VDNESKDTVN
+154 
-164 SGNTVNIDTI
+164 VNIDTI

-194 EEKITL
+194 EGKITL
-200 DGVYFIDNYESVTK
+200 DGVYFIDDYKSVTK
-214 CKKDGIKFFNFNPPI
+214 CKDIKFFNFKSTI

-256 YFINFNGECHNIA
+256 YFINFNGECYNIA
-269 FTKNKEDGSFTFF
+269 FTKDKDDGSFTFF

-287 KELPLFFKVSDSY
+287 KELPLFFKVSDDY

-329 KVSCKDGD
+329 KVSCEDGD

-368 GDVITFHNDDS
+368 GDVITFHNYDS
-379 TEELKVYGDGNEFD
+379 TEELKVYGDE
-393 KKNEFVVYNGNKIGL
+393 NEFVVYNGNKIAL

-426 YVNGMYEGK
+426 YVNGRNEG
-435 EKDCVIDVDGS
+435 KDCVIDVNGS
-446 NVTMKLVSNKK
+446 NVTMKLVSDEK

-468 HEVATNDDS
+468 HKVATNDVL
-477 YNINE
+477 

-491 TINGKSYKRYKS
+491 TINGKSYKRYKN

-548 ITIGKE
+548 IAIGKE

-585 FSKKSYDYKDITSSK
+585 FSKKSSDYEDITSSK

-627 VGDDAMQDD
+627 VGGDAMQDN

-658 KDVYSPKYIDNNGK
+658 KDVYSPKYIDKNGK
-672 YKGSETVFLPISEI
+672 YDGSDTVFLPISEI

-699 WKVNEGFNLVNPSG
+699 WKVNEGFNLVNTSG

-823 RDLNKISVMSE
+823 SDLNKISVMSE

-895 IGTTIPFIKPMRWW
+895 IGTTIPFIKPMSWA
-909 NKGGSSK
+909 KGGSSN

-922 ELSLSKDRDEM
+922 ELSLFKDKDEM
-933 KKGVELEKKNAQD
+933 KNGIELEKKNAQD

-982 ELKLRDESNDSTFL
+982 ELKLRDESNDSTSL

>member
-70 RNGYCIIRDK
+70 RNGYCLILGK
-80 EYDVKKVKVNGK
+80 EYDVKKVKVGEK

-104 YEVDG
+104 YEVKG
-109 KYVIDNMLKKDG
+109 KYVIDNMLKQDDDKK
-121 DSVISGE
+121 SVISGE
-128 VIVDS
+128 VIVH
-133 KTNSGNTVDNESKD
+133 SGSKD
-147 TANSGNT
+147 S
-154 VDNESKDTVN
+154 
-164 SGNTVNIDTI
+164 VNIDTI

-182 TIDGKTYWYDEN
+182 TIDGITYWYDEN

-214 CKKDGIKFFNFNPPI
+214 CKDIKFFNFKSTI

-269 FTKNKEDGSFTFF
+269 FTKDKDDGSFTFF

-287 KELPLFFKVSDSY
+287 KELPLFFKVSDDY

-314 GVYDYESLKSITSYV
+314 WVYDYESLKSITSYV
-329 KVSCKDGD
+329 KVSCEDGD

-379 TEELKVYGDGNEFD
+379 TEELKVYGDE
-393 KKNEFVVYNGNKIGL
+393 NEFVVYNGNKIGL

-415 VTIGGHEYPIH
+415 VTIENYEYPIH

-446 NVTMKLVSNKK
+446 NVTMKLVSKDGK
-457 VKPYGYVIVEG
+457 MSVKPYGYVIAKG
-468 HEVATNDDS
+468 HNVATNDVF

-482 YNINNYDGV
+482 YDGV
-491 TINGKSYKRYKS
+491 TINGKSYKRYKND
-503 ESENVNVIPTD
+503 SENIIPTD

-543 PKNEY
+543 TKNEY
-548 ITIGKE
+548 IAIGKE
-554 TLQRVVGASSALRLT
+554 TLQMVVGASSALRLT

-585 FSKKSYDYKDITSSK
+585 FSKKSSDYEDITSSK

-627 VGDDAMQDD
+627 VGDDAMQDN
-636 IVENDFFEHEKSL
+636 IVENDFFEHEKRL

-658 KDVYSPKYIDNNGK
+658 KDVYSPKYIDKNGK
-672 YKGSETVFLPISEI
+672 YDGSDTVFLPISEI

-699 WKVNEGFNLVNPSG
+699 WKVNEGFNLVDSSG
-713 NTDGWFVTDY
+713 KTDGWFVTDY
-723 YPYSGNTKMKDKN
+723 YPYKGNTKMKDKN

-756 DDIYYQKSKVSK
+756 DDIYYQKSKVGK

-834 LKDGNSAVIEE
+834 LKDGNSTVIEE

-870 YMFKEYSENLHPRE
+870 YMFKEYSEKLHPRE

-895 IGTTIPFIKPMRWW
+895 IGTTLPFIKPMSWA
-909 NKGGSSK
+909 KGGSSK
-916 IWFPKE
+916 TWFPNK
-922 ELSLSKDRDEM
+922 ELSVGSTEM
-933 KKGVELEKKNAQD
+933 MKGVELEKKNAQD

-982 ELKLRDESNDSTFL
+982 ELKLRDESNDSTSL

>member
-70 RNGYCIIRDK
+70 RNGYCLILGK
-80 EYDVKKVKVNGK
+80 EYDVKKVKVGEK

-104 YEVDG
+104 YEVKG
-109 KYVIDNMLKKDG
+109 KYVIDNMLKQDDDKK
-121 DSVISGE
+121 SVISGE
-128 VIVDS
+128 VIVH
-133 KTNSGNTVDNESKD
+133 SGSKD
-147 TANSGNT
+147 S
-154 VDNESKDTVN
+154 
-164 SGNTVNIDTI
+164 VNIDTI

-182 TIDGKTYWYDEN
+182 TIDGITYWYDEN

-214 CKKDGIKFFNFNPPI
+214 CKDIKFFNFKSTI

-269 FTKNKEDGSFTFF
+269 FTKDKDDGSFTFF

-287 KELPLFFKVSDSY
+287 KELPLFFKVSDDY

-314 GVYDYESLKSITSYV
+314 WVYDYESLKSITPYV
-329 KVSCKDGD
+329 KVSCEDGD

-379 TEELKVYGDGNEFD
+379 TEELKVYGDE
-393 KKNEFVVYNGNKIGL
+393 NEFVVYNGNKIGL

-415 VTIGGHEYPIH
+415 VTIENYEYPIH
-426 YVNGMYEGK
+426 YVNGRNEG
-435 EKDCVIDVDGS
+435 KDCVIDVDGS
-446 NVTMKLVSNKK
+446 NVLMQLVSKDGK
-457 VKPYGYVIVEG
+457 ISVKPYGYVIAKG
-468 HEVATNDDS
+468 HNVATNDVF

-482 YNINNYDGV
+482 YDGV
-491 TINGKSYKRYKS
+491 TINGKSYKRYKND
-503 ESENVNVIPTD
+503 SENIIPTD

-543 PKNEY
+543 TKNEY
-548 ITIGKE
+548 IAIGKE
-554 TLQRVVGASSALRLT
+554 TLQMVVGASSALRLT

-585 FSKKSYDYKDITSSK
+585 FSKKSYDYEDITSSK

-627 VGDDAMQDD
+627 VGDDAIQDN
-636 IVENDFFEHEKSL
+636 IVENDFFEHEKRL

-658 KDVYSPKYIDNNGK
+658 KDVYSPKYIDKNGK
-672 YKGSETVFLPISEI
+672 YNGSDTVFLPISEI

-699 WKVNEGFNLVNPSG
+699 WKVNEGFNLVDSSG
-713 NTDGWFVTDY
+713 KTDGWFVTDY

-823 RDLNKISVMSE
+823 RELNKISVMSE
-834 LKDGNSAVIEE
+834 LKDGNSVVIEE
-845 SKRLSSRFVITN
+845 SNRLSSRFVITN

-895 IGTTIPFIKPMRWW
+895 IGTTIPFIKPMSWA
-909 NKGGSSK
+909 KGGSSN

-922 ELSLSKDRDEM
+922 ELSVGSTEM
-933 KKGVELEKKNAQD
+933 KNGVELEKKNAQD

-982 ELKLRDESNDSTFL
+982 ELKLRDESNDSTSL

>member
-70 RNGYCIIRDK
+70 RNGYCLILGK
-80 EYDVKKVKVNGK
+80 EYDVKKVKVVEK

-104 YEVDG
+104 YEVKG
-109 KYVIDNMLKKDG
+109 KYVIDNMLKQDG

-128 VIVDS
+128 VIVPSGSQDS
-133 KTNSGNTVDNESKD
+133 
-147 TANSGNT
+147 
-154 VDNESKDTVN
+154 
-164 SGNTVNIDTI
+164 VNIDTI

-194 EEKITL
+194 VKKITL
-200 DGVYFIDNYESVTK
+200 DGVYFIDDYKSVTK
-214 CKKDGIKFFNFNPPI
+214 CKDIKFFNFKSTI

-269 FTKNKEDGSFTFF
+269 FTKDKDDGSFTFF

-287 KELPLFFKVSDSY
+287 KELPLFFKVSDDY

-329 KVSCKDGD
+329 KVSCEDGD

-379 TEELKVYGDGNEFD
+379 TEELKVYGDE
-393 KKNEFVVYNGNKIGL
+393 NEFVVYNGNKIAL

-426 YVNGMYEGK
+426 YVNGRNEG
-435 EKDCVIDVDGS
+435 KDCVIDVNGS
-446 NVTMKLVSNKK
+446 NVTMKLVSDKK

-468 HEVATNDDS
+468 HNVATNDVL

-482 YNINNYDGV
+482 YDGV
-491 TINGKSYKRYKS
+491 TINGKSYKRYKND
-503 ESENVNVIPTD
+503 SENVNVIPTD

-554 TLQRVVGASSALRLT
+554 TLQRVVGASSTLRLT

-585 FSKKSYDYKDITSSK
+585 FSKKSSDYEDITSSK
-600 YYYDLFD
+600 YYYDLFG

-636 IVENDFFEHEKSL
+636 IVENDFFEHEKRL

-658 KDVYSPKYIDNNGK
+658 KDVYSPKYIDKNGK
-672 YKGSETVFLPISEI
+672 YDGSDTVFLPISEI

-699 WKVNEGFNLVNPSG
+699 WKVNEGFNLVDSSG
-713 NTDGWFVTDY
+713 KTDGWFVTDY
-723 YPYSGNTKMKDKN
+723 YPYKGNTKMKDKN

-756 DDIYYQKSKVSK
+756 DDIYYQKSKVGK

-808 KNVNTYSLVSAEKNT
+808 KNVNTYSLVSAEKKT
-823 RDLNKISVMSE
+823 IDLNKISVMSE

-895 IGTTIPFIKPMRWW
+895 IGTTLPFIKPMSWTED
-909 NKGGSSK
+909 NSSK
-916 IWFPKE
+916 TWFPNK
-922 ELSLSKDRDEM
+922 ELSVGSTEM
-933 KKGVELEKKNAQD
+933 MKGVELEKKNAQD

-982 ELKLRDESNDSTFL
+982 ELKLRDESNDSTSL

>member
-70 RNGYCIIRDK
+70 RNGYCLILGK
-80 EYDVKKVKVNGK
+80 EYDVKKVKVGEK
-92 DVNYIEVNGTFY
+92 DINYIEVNGTFY
-104 YEVDG
+104 YEIKG
-109 KYVIDNMLKKDG
+109 KYVIDNMLKQDDDKK
-121 DSVISGE
+121 SVISGE
-128 VIVDS
+128 VIVPSGSQDS
-133 KTNSGNTVDNESKD
+133 
-147 TANSGNT
+147 
-154 VDNESKDTVN
+154 
-164 SGNTVNIDTI
+164 VNIDTI

-214 CKKDGIKFFNFNPPI
+214 CKDIKFFNFKSTI

-269 FTKNKEDGSFTFF
+269 FTKDKDDGSFTFF

-287 KELPLFFKVSDSY
+287 KELPLFFKVSDDY

-314 GVYDYESLKSITSYV
+314 WVYDYESLKSITSYV
-329 KVSCKDGD
+329 KVSCEDGD

-379 TEELKVYGDGNEFD
+379 AEELKVYGDE
-393 KKNEFVVYNGNKIGL
+393 NEFVVYNGNKIGL

-415 VTIGGHEYPIH
+415 VTIENYEYPIH
-426 YVNGMYEGK
+426 YVNGRNEG
-435 EKDCVIDVDGS
+435 KDCVIDVDGS
-446 NVTMKLVSNKK
+446 NVLMQLVSKDGK
-457 VKPYGYVIVEG
+457 MSVKPYGYVIAKG
-468 HEVATNDDS
+468 HNVATNDVF

-482 YNINNYDGV
+482 YDGV
-491 TINGKSYKRYKS
+491 TINGKSYKRYKND
-503 ESENVNVIPTD
+503 SENIIPTD

-543 PKNEY
+543 TKNEY
-548 ITIGKE
+548 IAIGKE

-585 FSKKSYDYKDITSSK
+585 FSKKSSDYEDITSSK

-627 VGDDAMQDD
+627 VGDDTIQDN

-658 KDVYSPKYIDNNGK
+658 KDVYLPKYIDKNGK
-672 YKGSETVFLPISEI
+672 YNGSDTVFLPISEI

-699 WKVNEGFNLVNPSG
+699 WKVNEGFNLADSSG
-713 NTDGWFVTDY
+713 KTDGWFVTDY
-723 YPYSGNTKMKDKN
+723 YPYKGNTKMKDKN

-756 DDIYYQKSKVSK
+756 DDIYYQKSKVGK

-808 KNVNTYSLVSAEKNT
+808 KNVNTYSLVSAEKKT
-823 RDLNKISVMSE
+823 IDLNKISVMSE

-895 IGTTIPFIKPMRWW
+895 IGTTLPFIKPMSWTED
-909 NKGGSSK
+909 NSSK
-916 IWFPKE
+916 TWFPNK
-922 ELSLSKDRDEM
+922 ELSVGSTEM
-933 KKGVELEKKNAQD
+933 MKGVELEKKNAQD

-982 ELKLRDESNDSTFL
+982 ELKLRDESNDSTSL

>member
-1 MLRYNIKVTEDDIS
+1 MLRYNVKVTEDDIS

-70 RNGYCIIRDK
+70 RNGYCLILGK
-80 EYDVKKVKVNGK
+80 EYDVKKVKVGEK
-92 DVNYIEVNGTFY
+92 DINYIEVNGTFY
-104 YEVDG
+104 YEVEG
-109 KYVIDNMLKKDG
+109 KYVIDEMLKQDG
-121 DSVISGE
+121 ESVISGE
-128 VIVDS
+128 VIVPSGSQDS
-133 KTNSGNTVDNESKD
+133 
-147 TANSGNT
+147 
-154 VDNESKDTVN
+154 
-164 SGNTVNIDTI
+164 VNIDTI

-182 TIDGKTYWYDEN
+182 TIDGITYWYDEN
-194 EEKITL
+194 EGKITL
-200 DGVYFIDNYESVTK
+200 DGVYFIDDYESVTK
-214 CKKDGIKFFNFNPPI
+214 CKDIKFFNFKSTI

-269 FTKNKEDGSFTFF
+269 FTKDKDDGSFSFF
-282 CDYNG
+282 CEYNG
-287 KELPLFFKVSDSY
+287 KELPLFFKVSDDY
-300 IELNSANLA
+300 IELNNANLA

-314 GVYDYESLKSITSYV
+314 GVYDYDSLKSITSYV
-329 KVSCKDGD
+329 KVSCENGD

-349 NDGDRVLVQLSDSY
+349 NNGDRVLVQLSDSY

-379 TEELKVYGDGNEFD
+379 ADELKVYGDE
-393 KKNEFVVYNGNKIGL
+393 NEFVVYNGNKIGL

-426 YVNGMYEGK
+426 YVNGRNEG
-435 EKDCVIDVDGS
+435 KDCVIDVNGS
-446 NVTMKLVSNKK
+446 NVTMKLVSDKK

-468 HEVATNDDS
+468 HNVATNDIL

-482 YNINNYDGV
+482 YDGV
-491 TINGKSYKRYKS
+491 TINGKSYKRYKND
-503 ESENVNVIPTD
+503 SENVNAIPTD
-514 LPSKYMLEVDDV
+514 LHSKYMLEVDDV

-548 ITIGKE
+548 IAIGKE
-554 TLQRVVGASSALRLT
+554 TLQMVVGASSTLRLT

-585 FSKKSYDYKDITSSK
+585 FSKKSSAYEDITSSK
-600 YYYDLFD
+600 YYYDLFG

-627 VGDDAMQDD
+627 VGDDAIQDN

-658 KDVYSPKYIDNNGK
+658 KDVYSPKYVAEDGK
-672 YKGSETVFLPISEI
+672 YNGSDTVFCPISEI

-699 WKVNEGFNLVNPSG
+699 WKVNEGFNLVDSSG

-723 YPYSGNTKMKDKN
+723 YPYKTMDKKK
-736 GNNIDLMEV
+736 LMDE

-756 DDIYYQKSKVSK
+756 DDIYYQKSKVGK

-779 DPNRQM
+779 DPNSQM

-796 HTLFKKF
+796 HALFKKF

-808 KNVNTYSLVSAEKNT
+808 KNVNTYSLVSYDNDKT
-823 RDLNKISVMSE
+823 KDLNKISVMSE
-834 LKDGNSAVIEE
+834 FKNGGSVVIDE

-895 IGTTIPFIKPMRWW
+895 IGTTIPFIKPMSWTED
-909 NKGGSSK
+909 NSSK
-916 IWFPKE
+916 TWFPNK
-922 ELSLSKDRDEM
+922 ELSVGSAEM
-933 KKGVELEKKNAQD
+933 MKGVELEKKNAQD

-982 ELKLRDESNDSTFL
+982 ELKLRDESNDSTSL

>member
-1 MLRYNIKVTEDDIS
+1 MLRYNVKVTEDDIS

-70 RNGYCIIRDK
+70 RNGYCLILGK
-80 EYDVKKVKVNGK
+80 EYDVKKVKVGEK
-92 DVNYIEVNGTFY
+92 DINYIEVNGTFY
-104 YEVDG
+104 YEVEG
-109 KYVIDNMLKKDG
+109 KYVIDEMLKQDG
-121 DSVISGE
+121 ESVISGE
-128 VIVDS
+128 VIVPSGSQDS
-133 KTNSGNTVDNESKD
+133 
-147 TANSGNT
+147 
-154 VDNESKDTVN
+154 
-164 SGNTVNIDTI
+164 VNIDTI

-182 TIDGKTYWYDEN
+182 TIDGITYWYDEN
-194 EEKITL
+194 EGKITL
-200 DGVYFIDNYESVTK
+200 DGVYFIDDYESVTK
-214 CKKDGIKFFNFNPPI
+214 CKDIKFFNFKSTI

-269 FTKNKEDGSFTFF
+269 FTKDKDDGSFSFF
-282 CDYNG
+282 CEYNG
-287 KELPLFFKVSDSY
+287 KELPLFFKVSDDY
-300 IELNSANLA
+300 IELNNANLA

-314 GVYDYESLKSITSYV
+314 GVYDYDSLKSITSYV
-329 KVSCKDGD
+329 KVSCENGD

-379 TEELKVYGDGNEFD
+379 ADELKVYGDE
-393 KKNEFVVYNGNKIGL
+393 NEFVVYNGNKIGL

-426 YVNGMYEGK
+426 YVNGRNEG
-435 EKDCVIDVDGS
+435 KDCVIDVNGS
-446 NVTMKLVSNKK
+446 NVTMKLVSDKK

-468 HEVATNDDS
+468 HNVATNDIL

-482 YNINNYDGV
+482 YDGV
-491 TINGKSYKRYKS
+491 TINGKSYKRYKND
-503 ESENVNVIPTD
+503 SENVNAIPTD
-514 LPSKYMLEVDDV
+514 LHSKYMLEVDDV

-548 ITIGKE
+548 IAIGKE
-554 TLQRVVGASSALRLT
+554 TLQMVVGASSTLRLT

-585 FSKKSYDYKDITSSK
+585 FSKKSSAYEDITSSK
-600 YYYDLFD
+600 YYYDLFG

-627 VGDDAMQDD
+627 VGDDAIQDN

-658 KDVYSPKYIDNNGK
+658 KDVYSPKYVAEDGK
-672 YKGSETVFLPISEI
+672 YNGSDTVFCPISEI

-699 WKVNEGFNLVNPSG
+699 WKVNEGFNLVDSSG

-723 YPYSGNTKMKDKN
+723 YPYKTMDKKK
-736 GNNIDLMEV
+736 LMDE

-756 DDIYYQKSKVSK
+756 DDIYYQKSKVGK

-779 DPNRQM
+779 DPNSQM

-796 HTLFKKF
+796 HALFKKF

-808 KNVNTYSLVSAEKNT
+808 KNVNTYSLVSYDNDKT
-823 RDLNKISVMSE
+823 KDLNKISVMSE
-834 LKDGNSAVIEE
+834 FKNGGSVVIDE

-895 IGTTIPFIKPMRWW
+895 IGTTIPFIKPMSWTED
-909 NKGGSSK
+909 NSSK
-916 IWFPKE
+916 TWFPNK
-922 ELSLSKDRDEM
+922 ELSVGSAEM
-933 KKGVELEKKNAQD
+933 MKGVELEKKNAQD

-982 ELKLRDESNDSTFL
+982 ELKLRDESNDSTSL

>member
-70 RNGYCIIRDK
+70 RNGYCLIKDK
-80 EYDVKKVKVNGK
+80 EYDVKKVKVGEK

-104 YEVDG
+104 YEVKG
-109 KYVIDNMLKKDG
+109 KYVIDNMLKQDG

-128 VIVDS
+128 VIVPIGSQDS
-133 KTNSGNTVDNESKD
+133 
-147 TANSGNT
+147 
-154 VDNESKDTVN
+154 
-164 SGNTVNIDTI
+164 VNIDTI

-194 EEKITL
+194 EKKITL

-214 CKKDGIKFFNFNPPI
+214 CKDIKFFNFKSTI

-269 FTKNKEDGSFTFF
+269 FTKDKDDGSFTFF

-287 KELPLFFKVSDSY
+287 KELPLFFKVSDDY

-314 GVYDYESLKSITSYV
+314 WVYDYESLKSITSYV
-329 KVSCKDGD
+329 KVSCDDGD

-368 GDVITFHNDDS
+368 GDVIIFHNDDS
-379 TEELKVYGDGNEFD
+379 TEELKVYGDE
-393 KKNEFVVYNGNKIGL
+393 KNEFVVYNGNKIGL

-415 VTIGGHEYPIH
+415 VTIENYEYPIH
-426 YVNGMYEGK
+426 YVNGRNEG
-435 EKDCVIDVDGS
+435 KDCVIDVDGS
-446 NVTMKLVSNKK
+446 NVLMQLVSKDGK
-457 VKPYGYVIVEG
+457 MSVKPYGYVIAKG
-468 HEVATNDDS
+468 HNVATNDVF

-482 YNINNYDGV
+482 YDGV
-491 TINGKSYKRYKS
+491 TINGKSYKRYKND
-503 ESENVNVIPTD
+503 SENIIPTD

-531 LVCKAFLPTEGL
+531 LVCKSFLPTEGL

-548 ITIGKE
+548 ISIGKE

-585 FSKKSYDYKDITSSK
+585 FSKKSSDYEDITSSK

-658 KDVYSPKYIDNNGK
+658 KDVYSPKYIDKNGK
-672 YKGSETVFLPISEI
+672 YDGSDTVFLPISEI

-699 WKVNEGFNLVNPSG
+699 WKVNEGFNLVDSSG

-723 YPYSGNTKMKDKN
+723 YPYKTMDKKK
-736 GNNIDLMEV
+736 LMDE

-756 DDIYYQKSKVSK
+756 DDIYYQKSKVGK

-779 DPNRQM
+779 DSNSQM

-796 HTLFKKF
+796 HALFKKF

-808 KNVNTYSLVSAEKNT
+808 KNVNTYSLVSAEKKT
-823 RDLNKISVMSE
+823 IDLNKISVMSE

-895 IGTTIPFIKPMRWW
+895 IGTTLPFIKPMSWTED
-909 NKGGSSK
+909 NSSK
-916 IWFPKE
+916 TWFPNK
-922 ELSLSKDRDEM
+922 ELSVGSAEM
-933 KKGVELEKKNAQD
+933 MKGVELEKKNAQD

-982 ELKLRDESNDSTFL
+982 ELKLRDESNDSTSL

>member
-70 RNGYCIIRDK
+70 RNGYCLILGK
-80 EYDVKKVKVNGK
+80 EYDVKKVKVGEK

-104 YEVDG
+104 YEVKG
-109 KYVIDNMLKKDG
+109 KYVIDNMLKQDDDKK
-121 DSVISGE
+121 SVISGE
-128 VIVDS
+128 VIVH
-133 KTNSGNTVDNESKD
+133 SGSKD
-147 TANSGNT
+147 S
-154 VDNESKDTVN
+154 
-164 SGNTVNIDTI
+164 VNIDTI

-182 TIDGKTYWYDEN
+182 TIDGITYWYDEN

-214 CKKDGIKFFNFNPPI
+214 CKDIKFFNFKSTI

-269 FTKNKEDGSFTFF
+269 FTKDKDDGSFTFF

-287 KELPLFFKVSDSY
+287 KELPLFFKVSDDY

-314 GVYDYESLKSITSYV
+314 WVYDYESLKSITSYV
-329 KVSCKDGD
+329 KVSCEDGD

-379 TEELKVYGDGNEFD
+379 TEELKVYGDE
-393 KKNEFVVYNGNKIGL
+393 NEFVVYNGNKIGL

-415 VTIGGHEYPIH
+415 VTIENYEYPIH
-426 YVNGMYEGK
+426 YVNGRNEG
-435 EKDCVIDVDGS
+435 KDCVIDVDGS
-446 NVTMKLVSNKK
+446 NVLMQLVSKDGK
-457 VKPYGYVIVEG
+457 MSVKPYGYVIAKG
-468 HEVATNDDS
+468 HNVATNDVF

-482 YNINNYDGV
+482 YDGV
-491 TINGKSYKRYKS
+491 TINGKSYKRYKND
-503 ESENVNVIPTD
+503 SENIIPTD

-543 PKNEY
+543 TKNEY
-548 ITIGKE
+548 IAIGKE
-554 TLQRVVGASSALRLT
+554 TLQMVVGASSALRLT

-585 FSKKSYDYKDITSSK
+585 FSKKSSDYEDITSSK

-627 VGDDAMQDD
+627 VGDDAMQDN
-636 IVENDFFEHEKSL
+636 IVENDFFEHEKRL

-658 KDVYSPKYIDNNGK
+658 KDVYSPKYIDKNGK
-672 YKGSETVFLPISEI
+672 YNGSDTVFLPISEI

-699 WKVNEGFNLVNPSG
+699 WKVNEGFNLVDSSG
-713 NTDGWFVTDY
+713 KTDGWFVTDY

-834 LKDGNSAVIEE
+834 LKDGNSVVIEE
-845 SKRLSSRFVITN
+845 SNRLSSRFVITN

-895 IGTTIPFIKPMRWW
+895 IGTTIPFIKPMSWA
-909 NKGGSSK
+909 KGGSSN

-922 ELSLSKDRDEM
+922 ELSVGSTEM
-933 KKGVELEKKNAQD
+933 KNGVELEKKNAQD

-982 ELKLRDESNDSTFL
+982 ELKLRDESNDSTSL

>member
-70 RNGYCIIRDK
+70 RNGYCLILGK
-80 EYDVKKVKVNGK
+80 EYDVKKVKVGEK
-92 DVNYIEVNGTFY
+92 DINYIEVNGTFY
-104 YEVDG
+104 YEVKG
-109 KYVIDNMLKKDG
+109 KYVIDNMLKQDDDKK
-121 DSVISGE
+121 SVISGE
-128 VIVDS
+128 VIVH
-133 KTNSGNTVDNESKD
+133 SGSKD
-147 TANSGNT
+147 S
-154 VDNESKDTVN
+154 
-164 SGNTVNIDTI
+164 VNIDTI

-182 TIDGKTYWYDEN
+182 TIDGITYWYDEN

-214 CKKDGIKFFNFNPPI
+214 CKDIKFFNFKSTI

-269 FTKNKEDGSFTFF
+269 FTKDKDDGSFTFF

-287 KELPLFFKVSDSY
+287 KELPLFFKVSDDY

-314 GVYDYESLKSITSYV
+314 WVYDYESLKSITSYV
-329 KVSCKDGD
+329 KVSCEDGD

-379 TEELKVYGDGNEFD
+379 TEELKVYGDE
-393 KKNEFVVYNGNKIGL
+393 NEFVVYNGNKIGL

-415 VTIGGHEYPIH
+415 VTIENYEYPIH
-426 YVNGMYEGK
+426 YVNGRNEG
-435 EKDCVIDVDGS
+435 KDCVIDVDGS
-446 NVTMKLVSNKK
+446 NVLMQLVSKDGK
-457 VKPYGYVIVEG
+457 MSVKPYGYVIAKG
-468 HEVATNDDS
+468 HNVATNDVF

-482 YNINNYDGV
+482 YDGV
-491 TINGKSYKRYKS
+491 TINGKSYKRYKND
-503 ESENVNVIPTD
+503 SENIIPTD

-543 PKNEY
+543 TKNEY
-548 ITIGKE
+548 IAIGKE
-554 TLQRVVGASSALRLT
+554 TLQMVVGASSALRLT
-569 SVNKIFGVR
+569 SINKIFGVM

-585 FSKKSYDYKDITSSK
+585 FSKKSSDYEDITSSK

-627 VGDDAMQDD
+627 VGDDTIQDN
-636 IVENDFFEHEKSL
+636 IVENDFFEHEKRL

-658 KDVYSPKYIDNNGK
+658 KDVYSPKYIDKNGK
-672 YKGSETVFLPISEI
+672 YNGSDTVFLPISEI

-699 WKVNEGFNLVNPSG
+699 WKVNEGFNLVDSNG
-713 NTDGWFVTDY
+713 KTDGWFVTDY

-756 DDIYYQKSKVSK
+756 DDIYYQKSKVGK

-834 LKDGNSAVIEE
+834 LKDGNSVVIEE
-845 SKRLSSRFVITN
+845 SNRLSSRFVITN

-895 IGTTIPFIKPMRWW
+895 IGTTIPFIKPMSWA
-909 NKGGSSK
+909 KGGSSN

-922 ELSLSKDRDEM
+922 ELSVGSTEM
-933 KKGVELEKKNAQD
+933 KNGVELEKKNAQD

-982 ELKLRDESNDSTFL
+982 ELKLRDESNDSTSL

>member
-70 RNGYCIIRDK
+70 RNGYCLIKGK
-80 EYDVKKVKVNGK
+80 EYDVKKVKVGEK
-92 DVNYIEVNGTFY
+92 DINYIEVNGTFY
-104 YEVDG
+104 YEVKG
-109 KYVIDNMLKKDG
+109 KYVIDNMLKQDDDKK
-121 DSVISGE
+121 SVISGE
-128 VIVDS
+128 VIVPSGSQDS
-133 KTNSGNTVDNESKD
+133 
-147 TANSGNT
+147 
-154 VDNESKDTVN
+154 
-164 SGNTVNIDTI
+164 VNIDTI

-200 DGVYFIDNYESVTK
+200 DGVYFIDDYKSVTK
-214 CKKDGIKFFNFNPPI
+214 CKDIKFFNFKSTI

-314 GVYDYESLKSITSYV
+314 WVYDYESLKSITSYV
-329 KVSCKDGD
+329 KVSCEDGD

-379 TEELKVYGDGNEFD
+379 TEELKVYGDE
-393 KKNEFVVYNGNKIGL
+393 NEFVVYNGNKIGL

-415 VTIGGHEYPIH
+415 VTIENYEYPIH
-426 YVNGMYEGK
+426 YVNGRAVG
-435 EKDCVIDVDGS
+435 KDCVIDVDGS
-446 NVTMKLVSNKK
+446 NVLMQLVSKDGK
-457 VKPYGYVIVEG
+457 MSVKPYGYVIAKG
-468 HEVATNDDS
+468 HNVATNDVF

-482 YNINNYDGV
+482 YDGV
-491 TINGKSYKRYKS
+491 TINGKSYKRYKND
-503 ESENVNVIPTD
+503 SENIIPTD

-548 ITIGKE
+548 ISIGKE
-554 TLQRVVGASSALRLT
+554 TLQMVVGASSALRLT

-585 FSKKSYDYKDITSSK
+585 FSKKSSDYEDITSSK

-627 VGDDAMQDD
+627 VGDDAMQDN

-658 KDVYSPKYIDNNGK
+658 KDVYSPKYIDKNGK
-672 YKGSETVFLPISEI
+672 YDGSDTVFLPISEI

-699 WKVNEGFNLVNPSG
+699 WKVNEGFNLVDSSG

-723 YPYSGNTKMKDKN
+723 YPYKGNTKMKDKN

-756 DDIYYQKSKVSK
+756 DDIYYQKSKVGK

-808 KNVNTYSLVSAEKNT
+808 KNVNTYSLVSAEEKT

-895 IGTTIPFIKPMRWW
+895 IGTTLPFIKPMSWTED
-909 NKGGSSK
+909 NSSK
-916 IWFPKE
+916 TWFPNK
-922 ELSLSKDRDEM
+922 ELSVGSTEM
-933 KKGVELEKKNAQD
+933 MKGVELEKKNAQD

-982 ELKLRDESNDSTFL
+982 ELKLRDESNDSTSL

>member
-1 MLRYNIKVTEDDIS
+1 MLRYNIKVTGDDIS

-70 RNGYCIIRDK
+70 RNGYCLIK
-80 EYDVKKVKVNGK
+80 NKKYDVKKVKVNGK

-104 YEVDG
+104 YEVKG

-121 DSVISGE
+121 DSIISGE
-128 VIVDS
+128 VIVP
-133 KTNSGNTVDNESKD
+133 SGSQDF
-147 TANSGNT
+147 
-154 VDNESKDTVN
+154 
-164 SGNTVNIDTI
+164 VNIDTI

-194 EEKITL
+194 VGKITL

-214 CKKDGIKFFNFNPPI
+214 CKDIKFFNFKSTI

-269 FTKNKEDGSFTFF
+269 FTKDKDDGSFTFF

-287 KELPLFFKVSDSY
+287 KELPLFFKVSDDY

-314 GVYDYESLKSITSYV
+314 WVYDYESLKSITSYV
-329 KVSCKDGD
+329 KVSCEDGD

-379 TEELKVYGDGNEFD
+379 TEELKVYGDE
-393 KKNEFVVYNGNKIGL
+393 NEFVVYNGNKIGL

-415 VTIGGHEYPIH
+415 VTIENYEYQIH
-426 YVNGMYEGK
+426 YVNGRNEG
-435 EKDCVIDVDGS
+435 KDCVIDVDGS
-446 NVTMKLVSNKK
+446 NVLMQLVSKDGK
-457 VKPYGYVIVEG
+457 MSVKPYGYVIAKG
-468 HEVATNDDS
+468 HNVATNDVF

-482 YNINNYDGV
+482 YDGV
-491 TINGKSYKRYKS
+491 TINGKSYKRYKND
-503 ESENVNVIPTD
+503 SENIIPTD

-543 PKNEY
+543 TKNEY
-548 ITIGKE
+548 IAIGKE
-554 TLQRVVGASSALRLT
+554 TLQMVVGASSALRLT

-585 FSKKSYDYKDITSSK
+585 FSKKSSDYEDITSSK

-627 VGDDAMQDD
+627 VGDDAMQDN
-636 IVENDFFEHEKSL
+636 IVENDFFEHEKRL

-658 KDVYSPKYIDNNGK
+658 KDVYSPKYIDKNGK
-672 YKGSETVFLPISEI
+672 YNGSDTVFLPISEI

-699 WKVNEGFNLVNPSG
+699 WKVNEGFNLVDSSG
-713 NTDGWFVTDY
+713 KTDGWFVTDY

-756 DDIYYQKSKVSK
+756 DDIYYQKSKVGK

-808 KNVNTYSLVSAEKNT
+808 KNVNTYSLVSAEEKT

-895 IGTTIPFIKPMRWW
+895 IGTTLPFIKPMSWTED
-909 NKGGSSK
+909 NSSK
-916 IWFPKE
+916 TWFPNK
-922 ELSLSKDRDEM
+922 ELSVGSTEM
-933 KKGVELEKKNAQD
+933 MKGVELEKKNAQD

-982 ELKLRDESNDSTFL
+982 ELKLRDESNDSTSL

>member
-70 RNGYCIIRDK
+70 RNGYCLILGK
-80 EYDVKKVKVNGK
+80 EYDVKKVKVGEK

-104 YEVDG
+104 YEVKG
-109 KYVIDNMLKKDG
+109 KYVIDNMLKQDDDKK
-121 DSVISGE
+121 SVISGE
-128 VIVDS
+128 VIVH
-133 KTNSGNTVDNESKD
+133 SGSKD
-147 TANSGNT
+147 S
-154 VDNESKDTVN
+154 
-164 SGNTVNIDTI
+164 VNIDTI

-182 TIDGKTYWYDEN
+182 TIDGITYWYDEN

-214 CKKDGIKFFNFNPPI
+214 CKDIKFFNFKSTI

-269 FTKNKEDGSFTFF
+269 FTKDKDDGSFTFF

-287 KELPLFFKVSDSY
+287 KELPLFFKVSDDY

-314 GVYDYESLKSITSYV
+314 WVYDYESLKSITSYV
-329 KVSCKDGD
+329 KVSCEDGD

-379 TEELKVYGDGNEFD
+379 TEELKVYGDE
-393 KKNEFVVYNGNKIGL
+393 NEFVVYNGNKIGL

-415 VTIGGHEYPIH
+415 VTIENYEYPIH
-426 YVNGMYEGK
+426 YVNGRNEG
-435 EKDCVIDVDGS
+435 KDCVIDVDGS
-446 NVTMKLVSNKK
+446 NVLMQLVSKDGK
-457 VKPYGYVIVEG
+457 MSVKPYGYVIAKG
-468 HEVATNDDS
+468 HNVATNDVF

-482 YNINNYDGV
+482 YDGV
-491 TINGKSYKRYKS
+491 TINGKSYKRYKND
-503 ESENVNVIPTD
+503 SENIIPTD

-543 PKNEY
+543 TKNEY
-548 ITIGKE
+548 IAIGKE
-554 TLQRVVGASSALRLT
+554 TLQMVVGASSALRLT

-585 FSKKSYDYKDITSSK
+585 FSKKSSDYEGITSSK

-636 IVENDFFEHEKSL
+636 IVENDFFEHEKRL

-672 YKGSETVFLPISEI
+672 YEGSDTVFLPISEI

-699 WKVNEGFNLVNPSG
+699 WKVNEGFNLVDSSG
-713 NTDGWFVTDY
+713 KTDGWFVTDY
-723 YPYSGNTKMKDKN
+723 HPYSGNTKMKDKN

-796 HTLFKKF
+796 HALFKKF

-808 KNVNTYSLVSAEKNT
+808 KNVNTYSLVSADEKT

-895 IGTTIPFIKPMRWW
+895 IGTTIPFIKPMSWTED
-909 NKGGSSK
+909 NSSK
-916 IWFPKE
+916 TWFPNK
-922 ELSLSKDRDEM
+922 ELSVGSAEM
-933 KKGVELEKKNAQD
+933 MKGVELEKKNVQD

-982 ELKLRDESNDSTFL
+982 ELKLRDESNDSTSL

>member
-70 RNGYCIIRDK
+70 RNGYCLILGK
-80 EYDVKKVKVNGK
+80 EYDVKKVKVGEK
-92 DVNYIEVNGTFY
+92 DINYIEVNGTFY
-104 YEVDG
+104 YEIKG
-109 KYVIDNMLKKDG
+109 KYVIDNMLKQDDDKK
-121 DSVISGE
+121 SVISGE
-128 VIVDS
+128 VIVPSGSQDS
-133 KTNSGNTVDNESKD
+133 
-147 TANSGNT
+147 
-154 VDNESKDTVN
+154 
-164 SGNTVNIDTI
+164 VNIDTI

-214 CKKDGIKFFNFNPPI
+214 CKDIKFFNFKSTI

-269 FTKNKEDGSFTFF
+269 FTKDKDDGSFTFF

-287 KELPLFFKVSDSY
+287 KELPLFFKVSDDY

-314 GVYDYESLKSITSYV
+314 WVYDYESLKSITSYV
-329 KVSCKDGD
+329 KVSCEDGD

-379 TEELKVYGDGNEFD
+379 TEELKVYGDE
-393 KKNEFVVYNGNKIGL
+393 NEFVVYNGNKIGL

-415 VTIGGHEYPIH
+415 VTIENYEYPIH
-426 YVNGMYEGK
+426 YVNGRNEG
-435 EKDCVIDVDGS
+435 KDCVIDVDGS
-446 NVTMKLVSNKK
+446 NVLMQLVSKDGK
-457 VKPYGYVIVEG
+457 MSVKPYGYVIAKG
-468 HEVATNDDS
+468 HNVATNDVF

-482 YNINNYDGV
+482 YDGV
-491 TINGKSYKRYKS
+491 TINGKSYKRYKND
-503 ESENVNVIPTD
+503 SENIIPTD

-543 PKNEY
+543 TKNEY
-548 ITIGKE
+548 IAIGKE

-585 FSKKSYDYKDITSSK
+585 FSKKSSAYEDITSSK
-600 YYYDLFD
+600 YYYDLFG

-627 VGDDAMQDD
+627 VGGDAMQDN

-658 KDVYSPKYIDNNGK
+658 KDVYSPKYIDKNGK
-672 YKGSETVFLPISEI
+672 YDGSDTVFLPISEI

-699 WKVNEGFNLVNPSG
+699 WKVNEGFNLVDSSG
-713 NTDGWFVTDY
+713 KTDGWFVTDY
-723 YPYSGNTKMKDKN
+723 YPYKGNTKMKDKN

-756 DDIYYQKSKVSK
+756 DDIYYQKSKVGK

-845 SKRLSSRFVITN
+845 SNRLSSRFVITN

-895 IGTTIPFIKPMRWW
+895 IGTTIPFIKPMSWTED
-909 NKGGSSK
+909 NSSK
-916 IWFPKE
+916 TWFPNK
-922 ELSLSKDRDEM
+922 ELSVGSDEM
-933 KKGVELEKKNAQD
+933 MKGVELEKKNAQD

-982 ELKLRDESNDSTFL
+982 ELKLRDESNDSTPL

>member
-70 RNGYCIIRDK
+70 RNGYCLILGK
-80 EYDVKKVKVNGK
+80 EYDVKKVKVGEK

-104 YEVDG
+104 YEVKG
-109 KYVIDNMLKKDG
+109 KYVIDNMLKQDDDKK
-121 DSVISGE
+121 SVISGE
-128 VIVDS
+128 VIVH
-133 KTNSGNTVDNESKD
+133 SGSKD
-147 TANSGNT
+147 S
-154 VDNESKDTVN
+154 
-164 SGNTVNIDTI
+164 VNIDTI

-182 TIDGKTYWYDEN
+182 TIDGITYWYDEN

-214 CKKDGIKFFNFNPPI
+214 CKDIKFFNFKSTI

-269 FTKNKEDGSFTFF
+269 FTKDKDDGSFTFF

-287 KELPLFFKVSDSY
+287 KELPLFFKVSDDY

-329 KVSCKDGD
+329 KVSCEDGD

-379 TEELKVYGDGNEFD
+379 TEELKVYGDE
-393 KKNEFVVYNGNKIGL
+393 NEFVLYNGNKIAL

-426 YVNGMYEGK
+426 YVNGRNEG
-435 EKDCVIDVDGS
+435 KDCVIDVNGS
-446 NVTMKLVSNKK
+446 NVTMKLVSDKK

-468 HEVATNDDS
+468 HNVATNDVL

-482 YNINNYDGV
+482 YDGV
-491 TINGKSYKRYKS
+491 TINGKSYKRYKND
-503 ESENVNVIPTD
+503 SENIIPTD

-543 PKNEY
+543 TKNEY
-548 ITIGKE
+548 IAIGKE

-585 FSKKSYDYKDITSSK
+585 FSKKSSDYEDITSSK

-658 KDVYSPKYIDNNGK
+658 KDVYSPKYIDKNGK
-672 YKGSETVFLPISEI
+672 YDGSDTVFLPISEI

-699 WKVNEGFNLVNPSG
+699 WKVNEGFNLVDSSG

-723 YPYSGNTKMKDKN
+723 YPYKTMDKKK
-736 GNNIDLMEV
+736 LMDE

-756 DDIYYQKSKVSK
+756 DDIYYQKSKVGK

-808 KNVNTYSLVSAEKNT
+808 KNVNTYSLVSAEKKT
-823 RDLNKISVMSE
+823 IDLNKISVMSE

-895 IGTTIPFIKPMRWW
+895 IGTTLPFIKPMSWMED
-909 NKGGSSK
+909 NSSK
-916 IWFPKE
+916 TWFPNK
-922 ELSLSKDRDEM
+922 ELSVGSAEM
-933 KKGVELEKKNAQD
+933 MKGVELEKKNAQD

-982 ELKLRDESNDSTFL
+982 ELKLRDESNDSTSL

>member
-70 RNGYCIIRDK
+70 RNGYCLILGK
-80 EYDVKKVKVNGK
+80 EYDVKKVKVGEK
-92 DVNYIEVNGTFY
+92 YINYIEVNGTFY
-104 YEVDG
+104 YEVEG
-109 KYVIDNMLKKDG
+109 KYVIDEMLKQDG
-121 DSVISGE
+121 ESVISGE
-128 VIVDS
+128 VIVPSENQDS
-133 KTNSGNTVDNESKD
+133 
-147 TANSGNT
+147 
-154 VDNESKDTVN
+154 
-164 SGNTVNIDTI
+164 VNIDTI

-182 TIDGKTYWYDEN
+182 TIDGITYWYDEN
-194 EEKITL
+194 VGKITL
-200 DGVYFIDNYESVTK
+200 DGVYFIDNYKSVTK
-214 CKKDGIKFFNFNPPI
+214 CKDIKFFNFKSTI

-269 FTKNKEDGSFTFF
+269 FTKDKDDGSFTFF

-287 KELPLFFKVSDSY
+287 KELPLFFKVSDDY

-314 GVYDYESLKSITSYV
+314 WVYDYESLKSITSYV
-329 KVSCKDGD
+329 KVSCEDGD

-379 TEELKVYGDGNEFD
+379 TEELKVYGDE
-393 KKNEFVVYNGNKIGL
+393 NEFVVYNGNKIGL

-415 VTIGGHEYPIH
+415 VTIENYEYPIH
-426 YVNGMYEGK
+426 YVNGRNEG
-435 EKDCVIDVDGS
+435 KDCVIDVDGS
-446 NVTMKLVSNKK
+446 NVLMQLVSKDGK
-457 VKPYGYVIVEG
+457 MSVKPYGYVIAKG
-468 HEVATNDDS
+468 HNIATNDVF

-482 YNINNYDGV
+482 YDGV
-491 TINGKSYKRYKS
+491 IINGKSYKRYKND
-503 ESENVNVIPTD
+503 SENIIPTD

-543 PKNEY
+543 TKNEY
-548 ITIGKE
+548 IAIGKE
-554 TLQRVVGASSALRLT
+554 TLQMVVGASSALRLT

-585 FSKKSYDYKDITSSK
+585 FSKKSSDYEDITSSK

-627 VGDDAMQDD
+627 VGDDAMQDN
-636 IVENDFFEHEKSL
+636 IVENDFFEHEKRL

-658 KDVYSPKYIDNNGK
+658 KDVYSPKYIDKNGK
-672 YKGSETVFLPISEI
+672 YDGSDTVFLPISEI

-699 WKVNEGFNLVNPSG
+699 WKVNEGFNLVDSSG
-713 NTDGWFVTDY
+713 KTDGWFVTDY
-723 YPYSGNTKMKDKN
+723 YPYKGNTKMKDKN

-756 DDIYYQKSKVSK
+756 DDIYYQKSKVGK

-808 KNVNTYSLVSAEKNT
+808 KNVNTYSLVSAEEKA

-895 IGTTIPFIKPMRWW
+895 IGTTLPFIKPMSWTED
-909 NKGGSSK
+909 NSSK
-916 IWFPKE
+916 AWFPNK
-922 ELSLSKDRDEM
+922 ELSVGSTEM
-933 KKGVELEKKNAQD
+933 MKGVELEKKNAQD

-982 ELKLRDESNDSTFL
+982 ELKLRDESNDSTSL

>member
-70 RNGYCIIRDK
+70 RNGYCLIQGK
-80 EYDVKKVKVNGK
+80 EYDVKKVKVGEK

-104 YEVDG
+104 YEVKG
-109 KYVIDNMLKKDG
+109 KYVIDNMLKQDDDKK
-121 DSVISGE
+121 SVISGE
-128 VIVDS
+128 VIVH
-133 KTNSGNTVDNESKD
+133 SGSKD
-147 TANSGNT
+147 S
-154 VDNESKDTVN
+154 
-164 SGNTVNIDTI
+164 VNIDTI

-194 EEKITL
+194 ERKITL
-200 DGVYFIDNYESVTK
+200 DGVYFIDDYKSVTK
-214 CKKDGIKFFNFNPPI
+214 CSSSSGITFVNFPI

-269 FTKNKEDGSFTFF
+269 FTKDKDDGSFTFF

-287 KELPLFFKVSDSY
+287 KELPLFFKVSDDY

-329 KVSCKDGD
+329 KVNCEDGD

-368 GDVITFHNDDS
+368 GDVITFDNDDS
-379 TEELKVYGDGNEFD
+379 TEELKVYGD
-393 KKNEFVVYNGNKIGL
+393 EFVVYNGNKIGL

-415 VTIGGHEYPIH
+415 VTIENYEYPIH
-426 YVNGMYEGK
+426 YVNGRAVG
-435 EKDCVIDVDGS
+435 KDCVIDVDGS
-446 NVTMKLVSNKK
+446 NVLMQLVSKDEK
-457 VKPYGYVIVEG
+457 MSVKPYGYVIVEG
-468 HEVATNDDS
+468 HEVATNDVF

-482 YNINNYDGV
+482 YDGV
-491 TINGKSYKRYKS
+491 TINGKSYKRYEN

-585 FSKKSYDYKDITSSK
+585 FSKKSYAYEDITSSK

-627 VGDDAMQDD
+627 VGDDAMQDN

-658 KDVYSPKYIDNNGK
+658 KDVYSPKYIDKNGK
-672 YKGSETVFLPISEI
+672 YNGSDTVFLPISEI

-723 YPYSGNTKMKDKN
+723 YPYSGNAKMKDKN

-756 DDIYYQKSKVSK
+756 DDIYYQKSKVGK

-808 KNVNTYSLVSAEKNT
+808 KNVNTYSLVSAEENT

-834 LKDGNSAVIEE
+834 LKDGNSVVIEE

-916 IWFPKE
+916 TWFPEK
-922 ELSLSKDRDEM
+922 ELSLSDKDEM
-933 KKGVELEKKNAQD
+933 KQGVELEKKNAQD

-982 ELKLRDESNDSTFL
+982 ELKLRDESNDSTSL

>member
-36 TSTSYHLEKYG
+36 TSMSYHLEKYG
-47 MIPASNSMVSSD
+47 MVPASNSMVSSD

-70 RNGYCIIRDK
+70 RNGYCLIKDK
-80 EYDVKKVKVNGK
+80 EYDVKKVKVGEK

-104 YEVDG
+104 YEVKG
-109 KYVIDNMLKKDG
+109 KYVIDNMLKQDG

-128 VIVDS
+128 VIVPSGSQDS
-133 KTNSGNTVDNESKD
+133 
-147 TANSGNT
+147 
-154 VDNESKDTVN
+154 
-164 SGNTVNIDTI
+164 VNIDTI

-194 EEKITL
+194 VGKITL
-200 DGVYFIDNYESVTK
+200 DGVYFIDDYKSVTK
-214 CKKDGIKFFNFNPPI
+214 CKDIKFFNFKSTI

-269 FTKNKEDGSFTFF
+269 FTKDKDDGSFTFF

-287 KELPLFFKVSDSY
+287 KELPLFFKVSDDY

-314 GVYDYESLKSITSYV
+314 WVYDYESLKSITSYV
-329 KVSCKDGD
+329 KVSCEDGD

-379 TEELKVYGDGNEFD
+379 TEELKVYGDE
-393 KKNEFVVYNGNKIGL
+393 NEFVLYNGNKIAL

-426 YVNGMYEGK
+426 YVNGRNEG
-435 EKDCVIDVDGS
+435 KDCVIDVNGS
-446 NVTMKLVSNKK
+446 NVTMKLVSDKK

-468 HEVATNDDS
+468 HNVATNDVL

-482 YNINNYDGV
+482 YDGV
-491 TINGKSYKRYKS
+491 TINGKSYKRYKND
-503 ESENVNVIPTD
+503 SENIIPTD

-543 PKNEY
+543 TKNEY
-548 ITIGKE
+548 IAIGKE
-554 TLQRVVGASSALRLT
+554 TLQMVVGASSALRLT

-585 FSKKSYDYKDITSSK
+585 FSKKSSDYEDITSSK
-600 YYYDLFD
+600 YYYDLFG

-658 KDVYSPKYIDNNGK
+658 KDVYSPKYIANDGK
-672 YKGSETVFLPISEI
+672 YDGSDTVFLPISEI

-699 WKVNEGFNLVNPSG
+699 WKVNEGFNLVDSSG

-723 YPYSGNTKMKDKN
+723 YPYKTMDKKK
-736 GNNIDLMEV
+736 LMDE

-756 DDIYYQKSKVSK
+756 DDIYYQKSKVGK

-779 DPNRQM
+779 NPNSQM

-796 HTLFKKF
+796 HALFKKF

-808 KNVNTYSLVSAEKNT
+808 KNVNTYSLVSYDNDKT
-823 RDLNKISVMSE
+823 KDLNKISVMSE
-834 LKDGNSAVIEE
+834 FKNGGSVVIDE

-895 IGTTIPFIKPMRWW
+895 IGTTIPFIKPMSWTED
-909 NKGGSSK
+909 NSSK
-916 IWFPKE
+916 TWFPNK
-922 ELSLSKDRDEM
+922 ELSVGSAEM
-933 KKGVELEKKNAQD
+933 MKGVELEKKNAQD

-982 ELKLRDESNDSTFL
+982 ELKLRDESNDSTSL

>member
-59 ATLRVVSENVH
+59 ATLRVASENVH
-70 RNGYCIIRDK
+70 RNGYCLILGK
-80 EYDVKKVKVNGK
+80 EYDVKKVKVGEK

-104 YEVDG
+104 YEVKG
-109 KYVIDNMLKKDG
+109 KYVIDEMLKQDDDKK
-121 DSVISGE
+121 SVISGE
-128 VIVDS
+128 VIVPSGSQDS
-133 KTNSGNTVDNESKD
+133 
-147 TANSGNT
+147 
-154 VDNESKDTVN
+154 
-164 SGNTVNIDTI
+164 VNIDTI

-194 EEKITL
+194 VGKITL
-200 DGVYFIDNYESVTK
+200 DGVYFIDDYKSVTK
-214 CKKDGIKFFNFNPPI
+214 CKDIKFFNFKSTI

-269 FTKNKEDGSFTFF
+269 FTKDKDDGSFSFF

-329 KVSCKDGD
+329 KVSCEDGD

-379 TEELKVYGDGNEFD
+379 TEELKVYGD
-393 KKNEFVVYNGNKIGL
+393 EFVVYNGNKIGL

-426 YVNGMYEGK
+426 YVNGRNEG
-435 EKDCVIDVDGS
+435 KDCVIDVDGS
-446 NVTMKLVSNKK
+446 NVTMKLVSEKK

-468 HEVATNDDS
+468 HNVATNDVL

-482 YNINNYDGV
+482 YDGV
-491 TINGKSYKRYKS
+491 TINGKSYKRYKN
-503 ESENVNVIPTD
+503 ESENVNAIPTD
-514 LPSKYMLEVDDV
+514 LHSKYMLEVDDV

-548 ITIGKE
+548 IAIGKE
-554 TLQRVVGASSALRLT
+554 TLQMVVGASSTLRLT

-585 FSKKSYDYKDITSSK
+585 FSKKSSAYEDITSSK
-600 YYYDLFD
+600 YYYDLFG

-658 KDVYSPKYIDNNGK
+658 KDVYSPKYIDKNGK
-672 YKGSETVFLPISEI
+672 YDGSDTVFLPISEI

-699 WKVNEGFNLVNPSG
+699 WKVNDGFNLVDSSG
-713 NTDGWFVTDY
+713 KTDGWFVTDY

-834 LKDGNSAVIEE
+834 LKDGNSVVIEE

-895 IGTTIPFIKPMRWW
+895 IGTTIPFIKPMRW
-909 NKGGSSK
+909 KEDYSSK
-916 IWFPKE
+916 TCFPDK
-922 ELSLSKDRDEM
+922 ELSLFKDKEEM
-933 KKGVELEKKNAQD
+933 KNGIELEKKNAQD

-982 ELKLRDESNDSTFL
+982 ELKLRDESNDSTSL

>member
-104 YEVDG
+104 YEVKG
-109 KYVIDNMLKKDG
+109 KYVIDNMLKQDDDKK
-121 DSVISGE
+121 SVISGE
-128 VIVDS
+128 VIVH
-133 KTNSGNTVDNESKD
+133 SGSKD
-147 TANSGNT
+147 S
-154 VDNESKDTVN
+154 
-164 SGNTVNIDTI
+164 VNIDTI

-182 TIDGKTYWYDEN
+182 TIDGITYWYDEN

-214 CKKDGIKFFNFNPPI
+214 CKDIKFFNFKSTI

-269 FTKNKEDGSFTFF
+269 FTKDKDDGSFTFF

-287 KELPLFFKVSDSY
+287 KELPLFFKVSDDY

-314 GVYDYESLKSITSYV
+314 WVYDYESLKSITSYV
-329 KVSCKDGD
+329 KVSCEDGD

-379 TEELKVYGDGNEFD
+379 TEELKVYSDG
-393 KKNEFVVYNGNKIGL
+393 NEFVVYNGNKIGL

-415 VTIGGHEYPIH
+415 VTIENYEYPIH
-426 YVNGMYEGK
+426 YVNGRAVG
-435 EKDCVIDVDGS
+435 KDCVIDVDGS
-446 NVTMKLVSNKK
+446 NVLMQLVSKDGK
-457 VKPYGYVIVEG
+457 MYVKPYGYVIVEK
-468 HEVATNDDS
+468 HNVATNDVL
-477 YNINE
+477 

-585 FSKKSYDYKDITSSK
+585 FSKKSSDYEDITSSK

-627 VGDDAMQDD
+627 VGDDAMQDN

-658 KDVYSPKYIDNNGK
+658 KDVYSPKYIDNNGI

-699 WKVNEGFNLVNPSG
+699 WKVNEGFNLVDSSG
-713 NTDGWFVTDY
+713 KTDGWFVTDY
-723 YPYSGNTKMKDKN
+723 YPYKGNTKMKDKN

-756 DDIYYQKSKVSK
+756 DDIYYQKSKVGK

-808 KNVNTYSLVSAEKNT
+808 KNVNTYSLVSAEEKT

-895 IGTTIPFIKPMRWW
+895 IGTTLPFIKPMSWTED
-909 NKGGSSK
+909 NSSK
-916 IWFPKE
+916 TWFPNK
-922 ELSLSKDRDEM
+922 ELSVGSTEM
-933 KKGVELEKKNAQD
+933 MKGVELEKKNAQD

-982 ELKLRDESNDSTFL
+982 ELKLRDESNDSTSL

>member
-70 RNGYCIIRDK
+70 RNGYCLILGK

-104 YEVDG
+104 YEVKG
-109 KYVIDNMLKKDG
+109 KYVIDEMLKQDG
-121 DSVISGE
+121 ESVISGE
-128 VIVDS
+128 VIVPSGSQDS
-133 KTNSGNTVDNESKD
+133 
-147 TANSGNT
+147 
-154 VDNESKDTVN
+154 
-164 SGNTVNIDTI
+164 VNIDTI

-194 EEKITL
+194 VGKITL
-200 DGVYFIDNYESVTK
+200 DGVYFIDDYKSVTK
-214 CKKDGIKFFNFNPPI
+214 CKDIKFFNFKSTI

-269 FTKNKEDGSFTFF
+269 FTKDKDDGSFTFF

-287 KELPLFFKVSDSY
+287 KELPLFFKVSDDY

-329 KVSCKDGD
+329 KVSCEDGD

-379 TEELKVYGDGNEFD
+379 TEELKVYGD
-393 KKNEFVVYNGNKIGL
+393 EFVVYNGNKIGL

-415 VTIGGHEYPIH
+415 VTIENYEYTIH
-426 YVNGMYEGK
+426 YVNGRAVG
-435 EKDCVIDVDGS
+435 KDCVIDVDGS
-446 NVTMKLVSNKK
+446 NVLMQLVSKDGK
-457 VKPYGYVIVEG
+457 MSVKPYGYVIAKG
-468 HEVATNDDS
+468 HNVATNDVF

-482 YNINNYDGV
+482 YDGV

-548 ITIGKE
+548 ISISKE

-585 FSKKSYDYKDITSSK
+585 FSKKSSDYEDITSSK

-658 KDVYSPKYIDNNGK
+658 KDVYSPKYIDKNGK
-672 YKGSETVFLPISEI
+672 YNGSDTVFLPISEI

-699 WKVNEGFNLVNPSG
+699 WKVNEGFNLVDSSG
-713 NTDGWFVTDY
+713 KTDGWFVTDY
-723 YPYSGNTKMKDKN
+723 YPYKGNTKMKDKN

-756 DDIYYQKSKVSK
+756 DDIYYQKSKVGK

-808 KNVNTYSLVSAEKNT
+808 KNVNTYSLVSAEEKT

-895 IGTTIPFIKPMRWW
+895 IGTTLPFIKPMSWTED
-909 NKGGSSK
+909 NSSK
-916 IWFPKE
+916 TWFPNK
-922 ELSLSKDRDEM
+922 ELSVGSDEM
-933 KKGVELEKKNAQD
+933 MKGVELEKKNAQD

-982 ELKLRDESNDSTFL
+982 ELKLRDESNDSTSL

>member
-1 MLRYNIKVTEDDIS
+1 MLRYNIKVTGDDIS

-109 KYVIDNMLKKDG
+109 KYVIDNMLKQDG
-121 DSVISGE
+121 GNNSVISGE
-128 VIVDS
+128 VIVPSGSQDS
-133 KTNSGNTVDNESKD
+133 VK
-147 TANSGNT
+147 
-154 VDNESKDTVN
+154 
-164 SGNTVNIDTI
+164 IDTI

-182 TIDGKTYWYDEN
+182 TIDGITYWYDEN

-214 CKKDGIKFFNFNPPI
+214 CKDIKFFNFKSTI

-269 FTKNKEDGSFTFF
+269 FTKDKDDGSFTFF

-287 KELPLFFKVSDSY
+287 KELPLFFKVSDDY

-314 GVYDYESLKSITSYV
+314 WVYDYESLKSITSYV
-329 KVSCKDGD
+329 KVSCEDGD

-379 TEELKVYGDGNEFD
+379 TEELKVYGDGNEFN

-415 VTIGGHEYPIH
+415 VTIENYEYPIH
-426 YVNGMYEGK
+426 YVNGRNEG
-435 EKDCVIDVDGS
+435 KDCVIDVDGS
-446 NVTMKLVSNKK
+446 NVLMQLVSKDGK
-457 VKPYGYVIVEG
+457 MSVKPYGYVIAKG
-468 HEVATNDDS
+468 HNVATNDVF

-482 YNINNYDGV
+482 YDGV
-491 TINGKSYKRYKS
+491 TINGKSYKRYKND
-503 ESENVNVIPTD
+503 SENVNVIPTD

-543 PKNEY
+543 TKNEY

-554 TLQRVVGASSALRLT
+554 TLQMVVGASSALRLT

-585 FSKKSYDYKDITSSK
+585 FSKKSSAYEDITSSK

-627 VGDDAMQDD
+627 VGDDAMQDN

-658 KDVYSPKYIDNNGK
+658 KDVYSPKYIDKNGK
-672 YKGSETVFLPISEI
+672 YDGSDTVFLPISEI

-699 WKVNEGFNLVNPSG
+699 WKVNEGFNLVDSSG

-723 YPYSGNTKMKDKN
+723 YPYKTMDKKK
-736 GNNIDLMEV
+736 LMDE

-756 DDIYYQKSKVSK
+756 DDIYYQKSKVGK

-808 KNVNTYSLVSAEKNT
+808 KNVNTYSLVSAEEKT

-834 LKDGNSAVIEE
+834 LKDGNSTVIEE

-884 IFMKVEFNHAG
+884 MFMKVEFNHAG
-895 IGTTIPFIKPMRWW
+895 IGTTLPFIKPMSWTED
-909 NKGGSSK
+909 NSSK
-916 IWFPKE
+916 TWFPNK
-922 ELSLSKDRDEM
+922 ELSVGSTEM
-933 KKGVELEKKNAQD
+933 MKGVELEKKNAQD

-982 ELKLRDESNDSTFL
+982 ELKLRDESNDSTSL